1 MKKKV
6 LAVFMAVF
14 VTVGTV
20 LAPAETG
27 SVYAA
32 QITEEQTEEITP
44 ETETELQKEVQSEET
59 ETETGTEQADAEDKD
74 TENASQTEQKAGV
87 TQSEATEIE
96 VSETAETEEV
106 ETKTAGETETL
117 ETQTVEETEILETE
131 EVEETEEAETR
142 AAALTG
148 MPTGLMQFEAV
159 GEITVDAE
167 TAEEEENVL
176 KSAAYYNSPWEKYG
190 SYYFYNQLT
199 SNEKA
204 YWDALN
210 KVCLKYMTTQA
221 DAVNY
226 RGTNYY
232 YIDGVFSSNLS
243 LVQMEEIYQ
252 IFRYSNPQYY
262 FLKSAYF
269 KMQRMD
275 GAYGIAA
282 CVYPAFATGSSRDS
296 ATKKVQGQVSSWQ
309 SKIDACS
316 TDAQKVKLIHDLII
330 DKVEYN
336 QTLYNNNFKNEDT
349 QYSQSVYSVFCT
361 DLTVCAGY
369 SQAFEMMCNGS
380 GIDAVAVTST
390 VIIGNDITGHEW
402 NKVRI
407 NDSWYNV
414 DCTWDDVD
422 SKIYYDY
429 FERSDYY
436 YDADPRD
443 VYKYH
448 TEEDIWDGYLP
459 ACTIDSG
466 ATSTSPGTIASAKQT
481 AAQPVISASVSGTS
495 YKVKITSA
503 TSGAAIYYT
512 TDGSEPNAA
521 YSKGTRYTGA
531 FTVSPGKTVKAVA
544 VCNKYADSSVSSKKL
559 AKLTTY
565 KITFKSNGGKGS
577 MSKQSMAKGVS
588 TAISKNKFSKKYYTF
603 TGWNTK
609 ANGKGKSY
617 KNKAKIKLTKNITL
631 YAQWKLTKYKITYKL
646 NGGKNAKK
654 NPTAYT
660 YKTST
665 IKLKNPTRKGYVF
678 KGWYLD
684 KKFKKKVT
692 VINKGNSGNKTLYA
706 KWKKK

>member
-1 MKKKV
+1 MKKRV
-6 LAVFMAVF
+6 LAMFMAALVS
-14 VTVGTV
+14 VGTV
-20 LAPAETG
+20 LAPADMG
-27 SVYAA
+27 SAYAA
-32 QITEEQTEEITP
+32 EVTQEETEESAAEALLENETPGVTVETETSETEEIQTTEGKEIP
-44 ETETELQKEVQSEET
+44 ETQMVEET
-59 ETETGTEQADAEDKD
+59 
-74 TENASQTEQKAGV
+74 S
-87 TQSEATEIE
+87 
-96 VSETAETEEV
+96 ETEE
-106 ETKTAGETETL
+106 AA
-117 ETQTVEETEILETE
+117 ETQTVEVIAETE
-131 EVEETEEAETR
+131 ETVDVQTTGENEARSATLSE
-142 AAALTG
+142 
-148 MPTGLMQFEAV
+148 MPTGLLPFEAV
-159 GEITVDAE
+159 GEITLDGE
-167 TAEEEENVL
+167 TAEEEEAENIL
-176 KSAAYYNSPWEKYG
+176 KSSAYYNSTWEKYG
-190 SYYFYNQLT
+190 SYYFYNQL
-199 SNEKA
+199 SSKEKA

-221 DAVNY
+221 DAAKYNIS
-226 RGTNYY
+226 GTTYY
-232 YIDGVFSSNLS
+232 YIDIVGSSSLS
-243 LVQMEEIYQ
+243 LSQMEEVYQ

-262 FLKSAYF
+262 FLKSAYL
-269 KMQRMD
+269 KN
-275 GAYGIAA
+275 GTYGIAG
-282 CVYPAFATGSSRDS
+282 CVYPAFANGSARAA
-296 ATKKVQGQVSSWQ
+296 ATKKVQSQVSSWQ
-309 SKIDACS
+309 KKIDACS
-316 TDAQKVKLIHDLII
+316 TDEKKVKMIHDLII

-336 QTLYNNNFKNEDT
+336 QTLYDNNFKDEDT
-349 QYSQSVYSVFCT
+349 AYSQSAYSVFCT

-380 GIDAVAVTST
+380 GIDAVAVTSYY
-390 VIIGNDITGHEW
+390 HEW
-402 NKVRI
+402 NKVRL

-414 DCTWDDVD
+414 DCTWDDAD
-422 SKIYYDY
+422 GTIYYGY
-429 FERSDYY
+429 FERSDNY
-436 YDADPRD
+436 YDTVNYSSYVFHA
-443 VYKYH
+443 
-448 TEEDIWDGYLP
+448 EEDIWEGYLP

-466 ATSTSPGTIASAKQT
+466 ATSTAPGTIAAITQTVAK
-481 AAQPVISASVSGTS
+481 PVISASVSGTS
-495 YKVKITSA
+495 YKVKITSK
-503 TSGAAIYYT
+503 TSGAVIYYT

-577 MSKQSMAKGVS
+577 MSKQSMVKGVS

-603 TGWNTK
+603 AGWNTK

-617 KNKAKIKLTKNITL
+617 KNKQKIKLTKNITL

-692 VINKGNSGNKTLYA
+692 VINKGSSGNKTLYA
-706 KWKKK
+706 KWKKI

>member
-1 MKKKV
+1 MKKRV
-6 LAVFMAVF
+6 LAMFMAALVS
-14 VTVGTV
+14 VGTV
-20 LAPAETG
+20 LAPADMG
-27 SVYAA
+27 SAYAA
-32 QITEEQTEEITP
+32 EVTQEETEKSAAEALLENETPGVTVETETSETEEIQTTEGKEIP
-44 ETETELQKEVQSEET
+44 ETQMVEET
-59 ETETGTEQADAEDKD
+59 
-74 TENASQTEQKAGV
+74 S
-87 TQSEATEIE
+87 
-96 VSETAETEEV
+96 ETEE
-106 ETKTAGETETL
+106 AA
-117 ETQTVEETEILETE
+117 ETQTVEVIAETE
-131 EVEETEEAETR
+131 ETVDVQTTGENEARSATLSE
-142 AAALTG
+142 
-148 MPTGLMQFEAV
+148 MPTGLLPFEAV
-159 GEITVDAE
+159 GEITLDRE
-167 TAEEEENVL
+167 TAEEEEAENIL
-176 KSAAYYNSPWEKYG
+176 KSSAYYNSTWEKYG
-190 SYYFYNQLT
+190 SYYFYNQL
-199 SNEKA
+199 SSKEKT

-221 DAVNY
+221 DAAKYNIS
-226 RGTNYY
+226 GTTYY
-232 YIDGVFSSNLS
+232 YIDIVGSSSLS
-243 LVQMEEIYQ
+243 LSQMEEVYQ

-262 FLKSAYF
+262 FLKSAYL
-269 KMQRMD
+269 KN
-275 GAYGIAA
+275 GTYGIAG
-282 CVYPAFATGSSRDS
+282 CVYPAFANGSAR
-296 ATKKVQGQVSSWQ
+296 AATTKKVQSQVSSWQ
-309 SKIDACS
+309 KKIDACS
-316 TDAQKVKLIHDLII
+316 TDEKKVKMIHDLII

-336 QTLYNNNFKNEDT
+336 QTLYDNNFKDEDT
-349 QYSQSVYSVFCT
+349 AYSQSAYSVFCT

-380 GIDAVAVTST
+380 GIDAVAVTSYY
-390 VIIGNDITGHEW
+390 HEW
-402 NKVRI
+402 NKVRL

-414 DCTWDDVD
+414 DCTWDDAD
-422 SKIYYDY
+422 GTIYYGY
-429 FERSDYY
+429 FERSDNY
-436 YDADPRD
+436 YDTVNYSSYVFHA
-443 VYKYH
+443 
-448 TEEDIWDGYLP
+448 EEDIWEGYLP

-466 ATSTSPGTIASAKQT
+466 ATSTAPGTIAAITQTVAK
-481 AAQPVISASVSGTS
+481 PVISASVSGTS
-495 YKVKITSA
+495 YKVKITSK
-503 TSGAAIYYT
+503 TSGAVIYYT

-588 TAISKNKFSKKYYTF
+588 TAISKNKFSRKYYTF

-692 VINKGNSGNKTLYA
+692 VINKGSRGNKTLYA

>member
-1 MKKKV
+1 MKKRV
-6 LAVFMAVF
+6 LAMFMAAL
-14 VTVGTV
+14 VTAGTV
-20 LAPAETG
+20 LAPADMG
-27 SVYAA
+27 SAYAA
-32 QITEEQTEEITP
+32 EVTQEETEKSAAEALLENETPGVTVETETSETEEIQTTEGKEIP
-44 ETETELQKEVQSEET
+44 ETQMVEET
-59 ETETGTEQADAEDKD
+59 
-74 TENASQTEQKAGV
+74 S
-87 TQSEATEIE
+87 
-96 VSETAETEEV
+96 ETEE
-106 ETKTAGETETL
+106 AA
-117 ETQTVEETEILETE
+117 ETQTVEVIAETE
-131 EVEETEEAETR
+131 ETVDVQTTGENEARSATLSE
-142 AAALTG
+142 
-148 MPTGLMQFEAV
+148 MPTGLLPFEAV
-159 GEITVDAE
+159 GEITLDRE
-167 TAEEEENVL
+167 TAEEEEAENIL
-176 KSAAYYNSPWEKYG
+176 KSSAYYNSTWEKYG
-190 SYYFYNQLT
+190 SYYFYNQL
-199 SNEKA
+199 SSKEKA

-221 DAVNY
+221 DAAKYNIS
-226 RGTNYY
+226 GTTYY
-232 YIDGVFSSNLS
+232 YIDIVGSSSLS
-243 LVQMEEIYQ
+243 LSQMEEVYQ

-262 FLKSAYF
+262 FLKSAYL
-269 KMQRMD
+269 KS
-275 GAYGIAA
+275 GTYGIAG
-282 CVYPAFATGSSRDS
+282 CVYPAFANGSARAA
-296 ATKKVQGQVSSWQ
+296 ATKKVQSQVSSWQ
-309 SKIDACS
+309 KKIDACS
-316 TDAQKVKLIHDLII
+316 TDEKKVKMIHDLII

-336 QTLYNNNFKNEDT
+336 QTLYDNNFKDEDT
-349 QYSQSVYSVFCT
+349 AYSQSAYSVFCT

-380 GIDAVAVTST
+380 GIDAVAVTSYY
-390 VIIGNDITGHEW
+390 HEW
-402 NKVRI
+402 NKVRL

-414 DCTWDDVD
+414 DCTWDDAD
-422 SKIYYDY
+422 GTIYYGY
-429 FERSDYY
+429 FERSDNY
-436 YDADPRD
+436 YDTVNYSSYVFHA
-443 VYKYH
+443 
-448 TEEDIWDGYLP
+448 EEDIWEGYLP

-466 ATSTSPGTIASAKQT
+466 ATSTAPGTIATITQT
-481 AAQPVISASVSGTS
+481 AAKPVISASVSGTS
-495 YKVKITSA
+495 YKVKITSK
-503 TSGAAIYYT
+503 TSGAVIYYT

-603 TGWNTK
+603 AGWKTK

-617 KNKAKIKLTKNITL
+617 KNKQKIKLTKNITL

-692 VINKGNSGNKTLYA
+692 VINKGSSGNKTLYA

>member
-1 MKKKV
+1 MKKRV
-6 LAVFMAVF
+6 LAMFMAALVS
-14 VTVGTV
+14 VGTV
-20 LAPAETG
+20 LAPADMG
-27 SVYAA
+27 SAYAA
-32 QITEEQTEEITP
+32 EVTQEETEKSAAEALLENETPGVTVETETSETEEIQTTEGKEIP
-44 ETETELQKEVQSEET
+44 ETQMVEET
-59 ETETGTEQADAEDKD
+59 
-74 TENASQTEQKAGV
+74 S
-87 TQSEATEIE
+87 
-96 VSETAETEEV
+96 ETEE
-106 ETKTAGETETL
+106 AA
-117 ETQTVEETEILETE
+117 ETQTVEVIAETE
-131 EVEETEEAETR
+131 ETVDVQTTGENEARSATLSE
-142 AAALTG
+142 
-148 MPTGLMQFEAV
+148 MPTGLLPFEAV
-159 GEITVDAE
+159 GEITLDRE
-167 TAEEEENVL
+167 TAEEEEAENIL
-176 KSAAYYNSPWEKYG
+176 KSSAYYNSTWEKYG
-190 SYYFYNQLT
+190 SYYFYNQL
-199 SNEKA
+199 SSKEKA

-221 DAVNY
+221 DAAKYNIS
-226 RGTNYY
+226 GTTYY
-232 YIDGVFSSNLS
+232 YIDIVGSSSLS
-243 LVQMEEIYQ
+243 LSQMEEVYQ

-262 FLKSAYF
+262 FLKSAYL
-269 KMQRMD
+269 KN
-275 GAYGIAA
+275 GTYGIAG
-282 CVYPAFATGSSRDS
+282 CVYPAFANGSARAA
-296 ATKKVQGQVSSWQ
+296 ATKKVQSQVSSWQ
-309 SKIDACS
+309 KKIDACS
-316 TDAQKVKLIHDLII
+316 TDEKKVKMIHDLII

-336 QTLYNNNFKNEDT
+336 QTLYDNNFKDEDT
-349 QYSQSVYSVFCT
+349 AYSQSAYSVFCT

-380 GIDAVAVTST
+380 GIDAVAVTSYY
-390 VIIGNDITGHEW
+390 HEW
-402 NKVRI
+402 NKVRL

-414 DCTWDDVD
+414 DCTWDDAD
-422 SKIYYDY
+422 GTIYYGY
-429 FERSDYY
+429 FERSDNY
-436 YDADPRD
+436 YDTVNYSSYVFHA
-443 VYKYH
+443 
-448 TEEDIWDGYLP
+448 EEDIWEGYLP

-466 ATSTSPGTIASAKQT
+466 ATSTAPGTIAIITQTVAK
-481 AAQPVISASVSGTS
+481 PVISASVSGTS
-495 YKVKITSA
+495 YKVKITSK
-503 TSGAAIYYT
+503 TSGAVIYYT

-603 TGWNTK
+603 AGWKTK

-617 KNKAKIKLTKNITL
+617 KNKQKIKLTKNITL

-692 VINKGNSGNKTLYA
+692 VINKGSSGNKTLYA

>member
-1 MKKKV
+1 MKKRV
-6 LAVFMAVF
+6 LAMFMAAL

-20 LAPAETG
+20 LAPADMG
-27 SVYAA
+27 SAYAA
-32 QITEEQTEEITP
+32 EVTQEETEKSAAEALLENETPGVTVETETSETEEIQTTEGKEIP
-44 ETETELQKEVQSEET
+44 ETQMVEET
-59 ETETGTEQADAEDKD
+59 
-74 TENASQTEQKAGV
+74 S
-87 TQSEATEIE
+87 
-96 VSETAETEEV
+96 ETEE
-106 ETKTAGETETL
+106 AA
-117 ETQTVEETEILETE
+117 ETQTVEVIAETE
-131 EVEETEEAETR
+131 ETVDVQTTGENEARSATLSE
-142 AAALTG
+142 
-148 MPTGLMQFEAV
+148 MPTGLLPFEAV
-159 GEITVDAE
+159 GEITLDRE
-167 TAEEEENVL
+167 TAEEEEAENIL
-176 KSAAYYNSPWEKYG
+176 KSSAYYNSTWEKYG
-190 SYYFYNQLT
+190 SYYFYNQL
-199 SNEKA
+199 SSKEKA

-221 DAVNY
+221 DAAKYNIS
-226 RGTNYY
+226 GTTYY
-232 YIDGVFSSNLS
+232 YIDIVGSSSLS
-243 LVQMEEIYQ
+243 LSQMEEVYQ

-262 FLKSAYF
+262 FLKSAYL
-269 KMQRMD
+269 KN
-275 GAYGIAA
+275 GTYGIAG
-282 CVYPAFATGSSRDS
+282 CVYPAFANGSAR
-296 ATKKVQGQVSSWQ
+296 AATTKKVQSQVSSWQ
-309 SKIDACS
+309 KKIDACS
-316 TDAQKVKLIHDLII
+316 TDEKKVKMIHDLII

-336 QTLYNNNFKNEDT
+336 QTLYDNNFKDEDT
-349 QYSQSVYSVFCT
+349 AYSQSAYSVFCT

-380 GIDAVAVTST
+380 GIDAVAVTSYY
-390 VIIGNDITGHEW
+390 HEW
-402 NKVRI
+402 NKVRL

-414 DCTWDDVD
+414 DCTWDDAD
-422 SKIYYDY
+422 GTIYYGY
-429 FERSDYY
+429 FERSDNY
-436 YDADPRD
+436 YDTVNYSSYVFHA
-443 VYKYH
+443 
-448 TEEDIWDGYLP
+448 EEDIWEGYLP

-466 ATSTSPGTIASAKQT
+466 ATSTAPGTIATITQTVAK
-481 AAQPVISASVSGTS
+481 PVISASVSGTS
-495 YKVKITSA
+495 YKVKITSK
-503 TSGAAIYYT
+503 TSGAVIYYT

-588 TAISKNKFSKKYYTF
+588 TAISKNKFSRKYYTF

-692 VINKGNSGNKTLYA
+692 VINKGSRGNKTLYA

>member
-1 MKKKV
+1 M
-6 LAVFMAVF
+6 FMAALVS
-14 VTVGTV
+14 VGTV
-20 LAPAETG
+20 LAPADMG
-27 SVYAA
+27 SAYAA
-32 QITEEQTEEITP
+32 EVTQEETEKSAAEALLENETPGVTVETETSETEEIQTTEGKEIP
-44 ETETELQKEVQSEET
+44 ETQMVEET
-59 ETETGTEQADAEDKD
+59 
-74 TENASQTEQKAGV
+74 S
-87 TQSEATEIE
+87 
-96 VSETAETEEV
+96 ETEE
-106 ETKTAGETETL
+106 AA
-117 ETQTVEETEILETE
+117 ETQTVEVIAETE
-131 EVEETEEAETR
+131 ETVDVQTTGENEARSATLSE
-142 AAALTG
+142 
-148 MPTGLMQFEAV
+148 MPTGLLPFEAV
-159 GEITVDAE
+159 GEITLDRE
-167 TAEEEENVL
+167 TAEEEEAENIL
-176 KSAAYYNSPWEKYG
+176 KSSAYYNSTWEKYG
-190 SYYFYNQLT
+190 SYYFYNQL
-199 SNEKA
+199 SSKEKA

-221 DAVNY
+221 DAAKYNIS
-226 RGTNYY
+226 GTTYY
-232 YIDGVFSSNLS
+232 YIDIVGSSSLS
-243 LVQMEEIYQ
+243 LSQMEEVYQ

-262 FLKSAYF
+262 FLKSAYL
-269 KMQRMD
+269 KN
-275 GAYGIAA
+275 GTYGIAG
-282 CVYPAFATGSSRDS
+282 CVYPAFANGSARAA
-296 ATKKVQGQVSSWQ
+296 ATKKVQSQVSSWQ
-309 SKIDACS
+309 KKIDACS
-316 TDAQKVKLIHDLII
+316 TDEKKVKMIHDLII

-336 QTLYNNNFKNEDT
+336 QTLYDNNFKDEDT
-349 QYSQSVYSVFCT
+349 AYSQSAYSVFCT

-380 GIDAVAVTST
+380 GIDAVAVTSYY
-390 VIIGNDITGHEW
+390 HEW
-402 NKVRI
+402 NKVRL

-414 DCTWDDVD
+414 DCTWDDAD
-422 SKIYYDY
+422 GTIYYGY
-429 FERSDYY
+429 FERSDNY
-436 YDADPRD
+436 YDTVNYSSYVFHA
-443 VYKYH
+443 
-448 TEEDIWDGYLP
+448 EEDIWEGYLP

-466 ATSTSPGTIASAKQT
+466 ATSTAPGTIATITQTVAK
-481 AAQPVISASVSGTS
+481 PVISASVSGTS
-495 YKVKITSA
+495 YKVKITSK
-503 TSGAAIYYT
+503 TSGAVIYYT

-603 TGWNTK
+603 AGWKTK

-617 KNKAKIKLTKNITL
+617 KNKQKIKLTKNITL

-692 VINKGNSGNKTLYA
+692 VINKGSSGNKTLYA

>member
-1 MKKKV
+1 MKKRV
-6 LAVFMAVF
+6 LAMFMAALVS
-14 VTVGTV
+14 VGTV
-20 LAPAETG
+20 LAPADMG
-27 SVYAA
+27 SAYAA
-32 QITEEQTEEITP
+32 EVTQEETEKSAAEALLENETPGVTVETETSETEEIQTTEGKEIP
-44 ETETELQKEVQSEET
+44 ETQMVEET
-59 ETETGTEQADAEDKD
+59 
-74 TENASQTEQKAGV
+74 S
-87 TQSEATEIE
+87 
-96 VSETAETEEV
+96 ETEE
-106 ETKTAGETETL
+106 AA
-117 ETQTVEETEILETE
+117 ETQTVEVIAETE
-131 EVEETEEAETR
+131 ETVDVQTTGENEARSATLSE
-142 AAALTG
+142 
-148 MPTGLMQFEAV
+148 MPTGLLPFEAV
-159 GEITVDAE
+159 GEITLDRE
-167 TAEEEENVL
+167 TAEEEEAENIL
-176 KSAAYYNSPWEKYG
+176 KSSAYYNSTWEKYG
-190 SYYFYNQLT
+190 SYYFYNQL
-199 SNEKA
+199 SSKEKA

-221 DAVNY
+221 DAAKYNIS
-226 RGTNYY
+226 GTTYY
-232 YIDGVFSSNLS
+232 YIDIVGSSSLS
-243 LVQMEEIYQ
+243 LSQMEEVYQ

-262 FLKSAYF
+262 FLKSAYL
-269 KMQRMD
+269 KS
-275 GAYGIAA
+275 GTYGIAG
-282 CVYPAFATGSSRDS
+282 CVYPAFANGSARAA
-296 ATKKVQGQVSSWQ
+296 ATKKVQSQVSSWQ
-309 SKIDACS
+309 KKIDACS
-316 TDAQKVKLIHDLII
+316 TDEKKVKMIHDLII

-336 QTLYNNNFKNEDT
+336 QTLYDNNFKDEDT
-349 QYSQSVYSVFCT
+349 AYSQSAYSVFCT

-380 GIDAVAVTST
+380 GIDAVAVTSYY
-390 VIIGNDITGHEW
+390 HEW
-402 NKVRI
+402 NKVRL

-414 DCTWDDVD
+414 DCTWDDAD
-422 SKIYYDY
+422 GTIYYGY
-429 FERSDYY
+429 FERSDNY
-436 YDADPRD
+436 YDTVNYSSYVFHA
-443 VYKYH
+443 
-448 TEEDIWDGYLP
+448 EEDIWEGYLP

-466 ATSTSPGTIASAKQT
+466 ATSTAPGTIAAITQTVAK
-481 AAQPVISASVSGTS
+481 PVISASVSGTS
-495 YKVKITSA
+495 YKVKITSK
-503 TSGAAIYYT
+503 TSGAVIYYT

-531 FTVSPGKTVKAVA
+531 VTVSPGKTVKAVA

-692 VINKGNSGNKTLYA
+692 VINKGSSGNKTLYA

>member
-1 MKKKV
+1 MKKRV
-6 LAVFMAVF
+6 LAMFMAALVS
-14 VTVGTV
+14 VGTV
-20 LAPAETG
+20 LAPADMG
-27 SVYAA
+27 SAYAA
-32 QITEEQTEEITP
+32 EVTQEETEESAAEALLENETPGVTVETETSETEEIQTTEGKEIP
-44 ETETELQKEVQSEET
+44 ETQMVEET
-59 ETETGTEQADAEDKD
+59 
-74 TENASQTEQKAGV
+74 
-87 TQSEATEIE
+87 
-96 VSETAETEEV
+96 SETKEA
-106 ETKTAGETETL
+106 A
-117 ETQTVEETEILETE
+117 ETQTVEVIAETE
-131 EVEETEEAETR
+131 ETVDVQTTGENEARSATLSE
-142 AAALTG
+142 
-148 MPTGLMQFEAV
+148 MPTGLLPFEAI
-159 GEITVDAE
+159 GEITLDRE
-167 TAEEEENVL
+167 TAEEEEAENIL
-176 KSAAYYNSPWEKYG
+176 KSSAYYNSTWEKYG
-190 SYYFYNQLT
+190 SYYFYNQL
-199 SNEKA
+199 SSKEKA

-221 DAVNY
+221 DAAKYNIS
-226 RGTNYY
+226 GTTYY
-232 YIDGVFSSNLS
+232 YIDIVGSSSLS
-243 LVQMEEIYQ
+243 LSQMEEVYQ

-262 FLKSAYF
+262 FLKSAYL
-269 KMQRMD
+269 KN
-275 GAYGIAA
+275 GTYGIAG
-282 CVYPAFATGSSRDS
+282 CVYPAFANGSARAA
-296 ATKKVQGQVSSWQ
+296 ATKKVQSQVSSWQ
-309 SKIDACS
+309 KKIDACS
-316 TDAQKVKLIHDLII
+316 TDEKKVKMIHDLII

-336 QTLYNNNFKNEDT
+336 QTLYDNNFKDEDT
-349 QYSQSVYSVFCT
+349 AYSQSAYSVFCT

-380 GIDAVAVTST
+380 GIDAVAVTSYY
-390 VIIGNDITGHEW
+390 HEW
-402 NKVRI
+402 NKVRL

-414 DCTWDDVD
+414 DCTWDDAD
-422 SKIYYDY
+422 GTIYYGY
-429 FERSDYY
+429 FERSDNY
-436 YDADPRD
+436 YDTVNYSSYVFHA
-443 VYKYH
+443 
-448 TEEDIWDGYLP
+448 EEDIWEGYLP

-466 ATSTSPGTIASAKQT
+466 ATSTAPGTIATITQTVAK
-481 AAQPVISASVSGTS
+481 PVISASVSGTS
-495 YKVKITSA
+495 YKVKITSK
-503 TSGAAIYYT
+503 TSGAVIYYT

-603 TGWNTK
+603 AGWKTK
-609 ANGKGKSY
+609 AKGKGKSY
-617 KNKAKIKLTKNITL
+617 KNKQKIKLTKNITL

-692 VINKGNSGNKTLYA
+692 VINKGSSGNKTLYA

>member
-1 MKKKV
+1 MKKRV
-6 LAVFMAVF
+6 LAMFMAAL
-14 VTVGTV
+14 VTAGTV
-20 LAPAETG
+20 LAPADMG
-27 SVYAA
+27 SAYAA
-32 QITEEQTEEITP
+32 EVTQEETEKSAAEALLENETPGVTVETETSETEEIQTTEGKEIP
-44 ETETELQKEVQSEET
+44 ETQMVEET
-59 ETETGTEQADAEDKD
+59 
-74 TENASQTEQKAGV
+74 S
-87 TQSEATEIE
+87 
-96 VSETAETEEV
+96 ETEE
-106 ETKTAGETETL
+106 AA
-117 ETQTVEETEILETE
+117 ETQTVEVI
-131 EVEETEEAETR
+131 AETVETVDVQT
-142 AAALTG
+142 TG
-148 MPTGLMQFEAV
+148 ENEARSATLSEMPTGLLPFEAV
-159 GEITVDAE
+159 GEITLDRE
-167 TAEEEENVL
+167 TAEEEEAENIL
-176 KSAAYYNSPWEKYG
+176 KSSAYYNSTWEKYG
-190 SYYFYNQLT
+190 SYYFYNQL
-199 SNEKA
+199 SSKEKA

-221 DAVNY
+221 DAAKYNIS
-226 RGTNYY
+226 GTTYY
-232 YIDGVFSSNLS
+232 YIDIVGSSSLS
-243 LVQMEEIYQ
+243 LSQMEEVYQ

-262 FLKSAYF
+262 FLKSAYL
-269 KMQRMD
+269 KN
-275 GAYGIAA
+275 GTYGIAG
-282 CVYPAFATGSSRDS
+282 CVYPAFANGSARAA
-296 ATKKVQGQVSSWQ
+296 ATKKVQSQVSSWQ
-309 SKIDACS
+309 KKIDACS
-316 TDAQKVKLIHDLII
+316 TDEKKVKMIHDLII

-336 QTLYNNNFKNEDT
+336 QTLYDNNFKDEDT
-349 QYSQSVYSVFCT
+349 AYSQSAYSVFCT

-380 GIDAVAVTST
+380 GIDAVAVTSYY
-390 VIIGNDITGHEW
+390 HEW
-402 NKVRI
+402 NKVRL

-414 DCTWDDVD
+414 DCTWDDAD
-422 SKIYYDY
+422 GTIYYGY
-429 FERSDYY
+429 FERSDNY
-436 YDADPRD
+436 YDTVNYSSYVFHA
-443 VYKYH
+443 
-448 TEEDIWDGYLP
+448 EEDIWEGYLP

-466 ATSTSPGTIASAKQT
+466 ATSTAPGTIATITQTVAK
-481 AAQPVISASVSGTS
+481 PVISASVSGTS
-495 YKVKITSA
+495 YKVKITSK
-503 TSGAAIYYT
+503 TSGAVIYYT

-577 MSKQSMAKGVS
+577 MSKQSMVKGVS

-603 TGWNTK
+603 AGWNTK

-617 KNKAKIKLTKNITL
+617 KNKQKIKLTKNITL

-692 VINKGNSGNKTLYA
+692 VINKGSSGNKTLYA

>member
-1 MKKKV
+1 M
-6 LAVFMAVF
+6 FMAAL

-20 LAPAETG
+20 LAPADMG
-27 SVYAA
+27 SAYAA
-32 QITEEQTEEITP
+32 EVTQEETEKSAAEALLENETPGVTVETETSETEEIQTTEGKEIP
-44 ETETELQKEVQSEET
+44 ETQMVEET
-59 ETETGTEQADAEDKD
+59 
-74 TENASQTEQKAGV
+74 S
-87 TQSEATEIE
+87 
-96 VSETAETEEV
+96 ETEE
-106 ETKTAGETETL
+106 AA
-117 ETQTVEETEILETE
+117 ETQTVEVIAETE
-131 EVEETEEAETR
+131 ETVDVQTTGENEARSATLSE
-142 AAALTG
+142 
-148 MPTGLMQFEAV
+148 MPTGLLPFEAV
-159 GEITVDAE
+159 GEITLDRE
-167 TAEEEENVL
+167 TAEEEEAENIL
-176 KSAAYYNSPWEKYG
+176 KSSAYYNSTWEKYG
-190 SYYFYNQLT
+190 SYYFYNQL
-199 SNEKA
+199 SSKEKA

-221 DAVNY
+221 DAAKYNIS
-226 RGTNYY
+226 GTTYY
-232 YIDGVFSSNLS
+232 YIDIVGSSSLS
-243 LVQMEEIYQ
+243 LSQMEEVYQ

-262 FLKSAYF
+262 FLKSAYL
-269 KMQRMD
+269 KN
-275 GAYGIAA
+275 GTYGIAG
-282 CVYPAFATGSSRDS
+282 CVYPAFANGSARAA
-296 ATKKVQGQVSSWQ
+296 ATKKVQSQVSSWQ
-309 SKIDACS
+309 KKIDACS
-316 TDAQKVKLIHDLII
+316 TDEKKVKMIHDLII

-336 QTLYNNNFKNEDT
+336 QTLYDNNFKDEDT
-349 QYSQSVYSVFCT
+349 AYSQSAYSVFCT

-380 GIDAVAVTST
+380 GIDAVAVTSYY
-390 VIIGNDITGHEW
+390 HEW
-402 NKVRI
+402 NKVRL

-414 DCTWDDVD
+414 DCTWDDAD
-422 SKIYYDY
+422 GTIYYGY
-429 FERSDYY
+429 FERSDNY
-436 YDADPRD
+436 YDTVNYSSYVFHA
-443 VYKYH
+443 
-448 TEEDIWDGYLP
+448 EEDIWEGYLP

-466 ATSTSPGTIASAKQT
+466 ATSTAPGTIAAITQT
-481 AAQPVISASVSGTS
+481 VVKPVISASVSGTS
-495 YKVKITSA
+495 YKVKITSK
-503 TSGAAIYYT
+503 TSGAVIYYT

-577 MSKQSMAKGVS
+577 MSKQSMVKGVS

-603 TGWNTK
+603 AGWNTK

-617 KNKAKIKLTKNITL
+617 KNKQKIKLTKNITL

-692 VINKGNSGNKTLYA
+692 VINKGSSGNKTLYA

>member
-6 LAVFMAVF
+6 LAMFMAAL

-44 ETETELQKEVQSEET
+44 ETETELQKEVQSEKT
-59 ETETGTEQADAEDKD
+59 ETETGTEQAGAESKD
-74 TENASQTEQKAGV
+74 TENDSQTEQKAGV

-96 VSETAETEEV
+96 VSETAETEKV

-148 MPTGLMQFEAV
+148 MPTGLLPFEAV
-159 GEITVDAE
+159 GEITLDGE
-167 TAEEEENVL
+167 TAEEEEAENIL
-176 KSAAYYNSPWEKYG
+176 KSSAYYNSTWEKYG
-190 SYYFYNQLT
+190 SYYFYNQL
-199 SNEKA
+199 SSKEKT

-221 DAVNY
+221 DAAKYNIS
-226 RGTNYY
+226 GTTYY
-232 YIDGVFSSNLS
+232 YIDIVGSSSLS
-243 LVQMEEIYQ
+243 LSQMEEVYQ

-262 FLKSAYF
+262 FLKSAYL
-269 KMQRMD
+269 KNRT
-275 GAYGIAA
+275 YGIAG
-282 CVYPAFATGSSRDS
+282 CVYPAFAKGSARAA
-296 ATKKVQGQVSSWQ
+296 ATKKVQSQVSSWQ

-336 QTLYNNNFKNEDT
+336 QTLYNNHFKNEDT

-380 GIDAVAVTST
+380 GIDAVAVTSA
-390 VIIGNDITGHEW
+390 DHEW

-407 NDSWYNV
+407 DDSWYNV
-414 DCTWDDVD
+414 DCTWDDV
-422 SKIYYDY
+422 SGGIYYYY
-429 FERSDYY
+429 FERSDYVF
-436 YDADPRD
+436 DSDPADI
-443 VYKYH
+443 YKSH
-448 TEEDIWDGYLP
+448 TEESIWDGYLP
-459 ACTIDSG
+459 VCAIDTG
-466 ATSTSPGTIASAKQT
+466 STYSAPGTLPSVTQT

-521 YSKGTRYTGA
+521 YSKGTRYTGP
-531 FTVSPGKTVKAVA
+531 FTVAPDKTVRAVA

-565 KITFKSNGGKGS
+565 KITFKGNGGKGS

-603 TGWNTK
+603 AGWKTK
-609 ANGKGKSY
+609 AKGKGKSY
-617 KNKAKIKLTKNITL
+617 KNKQKIKLTKNITL

-692 VINKGNSGNKTLYA
+692 VINKGSSGNKTLYA

>member
-1 MKKKV
+1 
-6 LAVFMAVF
+6 
-14 VTVGTV
+14 
-20 LAPAETG
+20 
-27 SVYAA
+27 
-32 QITEEQTEEITP
+32 
-44 ETETELQKEVQSEET
+44 
-59 ETETGTEQADAEDKD
+59 
-74 TENASQTEQKAGV
+74 
-87 TQSEATEIE
+87 
-96 VSETAETEEV
+96 
-106 ETKTAGETETL
+106 
-117 ETQTVEETEILETE
+117 
-131 EVEETEEAETR
+131 
-142 AAALTG
+142 
-148 MPTGLMQFEAV
+148 
-159 GEITVDAE
+159 
-167 TAEEEENVL
+167 
-176 KSAAYYNSPWEKYG
+176 
-190 SYYFYNQLT
+190 
-199 SNEKA
+199 
-204 YWDALN
+204 
-210 KVCLKYMTTQA
+210 MTTQA
-221 DAVNY
+221 DAAKYNIS
-226 RGTNYY
+226 GTTYY
-232 YIDGVFSSNLS
+232 YIDIVGSSSLS
-243 LVQMEEIYQ
+243 LSQMEEVYQ

-262 FLKSAYF
+262 FLKSAYL
-269 KMQRMD
+269 KS
-275 GAYGIAA
+275 GTYGIAG
-282 CVYPAFATGSSRDS
+282 CVYPAFANGSARAA
-296 ATKKVQGQVSSWQ
+296 ATKKVQSQVSSWQ
-309 SKIDACS
+309 KKIDACS
-316 TDAQKVKLIHDLII
+316 TDEKKVKMIHDLII

-336 QTLYNNNFKNEDT
+336 QTLYDNNFKDEDT
-349 QYSQSVYSVFCT
+349 AYSQSAYSVFCT

-380 GIDAVAVTST
+380 GIDAVAVTSYY
-390 VIIGNDITGHEW
+390 HEW
-402 NKVRI
+402 NKVRL

-414 DCTWDDVD
+414 DCTWDDAD
-422 SKIYYDY
+422 GTIYYGY
-429 FERSDYY
+429 FERSDNY
-436 YDADPRD
+436 YDTVNYSSYVFHA
-443 VYKYH
+443 
-448 TEEDIWDGYLP
+448 EEDIWEGYLP

-466 ATSTSPGTIASAKQT
+466 ATSTAPGTIATITQTVAK
-481 AAQPVISASVSGTS
+481 PVISASVSGTS
-495 YKVKITSA
+495 YKVKITSK
-503 TSGAAIYYT
+503 TSGAVIYYT

-603 TGWNTK
+603 AGWKTK

-617 KNKAKIKLTKNITL
+617 KNKQKIKLTKNITL

-692 VINKGNSGNKTLYA
+692 VINKGSSGNKTLYA

>member
-1 MKKKV
+1 MKKRV
-6 LAVFMAVF
+6 LAMFMAALVS
-14 VTVGTV
+14 VGTV
-20 LAPAETG
+20 LAPADMG
-27 SVYAA
+27 SAYAA
-32 QITEEQTEEITP
+32 EVTQEETEKSAAEALLENETPGVTVETETSETEEIQTTEGKEIP
-44 ETETELQKEVQSEET
+44 ETQMVEET
-59 ETETGTEQADAEDKD
+59 
-74 TENASQTEQKAGV
+74 S
-87 TQSEATEIE
+87 
-96 VSETAETEEV
+96 ETEES
-106 ETKTAGETETL
+106 A
-117 ETQTVEETEILETE
+117 ETQTVEVIAETE
-131 EVEETEEAETR
+131 ETVDVQTTGENEARSATLSE
-142 AAALTG
+142 
-148 MPTGLMQFEAV
+148 MPTGLLPFEAV
-159 GEITVDAE
+159 GEITLDRE
-167 TAEEEENVL
+167 TAEEEEAENIL
-176 KSAAYYNSPWEKYG
+176 KSSAYYNSTWEKYG
-190 SYYFYNQLT
+190 SYYFYNQL
-199 SNEKA
+199 SSKEKA

-221 DAVNY
+221 DAAKYNIS
-226 RGTNYY
+226 GTTYY
-232 YIDGVFSSNLS
+232 YIDIVGSSSLS
-243 LVQMEEIYQ
+243 LSQMEEVYQ

-262 FLKSAYF
+262 FLKSAYL
-269 KMQRMD
+269 KN
-275 GAYGIAA
+275 GTYGIAG
-282 CVYPAFATGSSRDS
+282 CVYPAFANGSAR
-296 ATKKVQGQVSSWQ
+296 AATTKKVQSQVSSWQ
-309 SKIDACS
+309 KKIDACS
-316 TDAQKVKLIHDLII
+316 TDEKKVKMIHDLII

-336 QTLYNNNFKNEDT
+336 QTLYDNNFKDEDT
-349 QYSQSVYSVFCT
+349 AYSQSAYSVFCT

-380 GIDAVAVTST
+380 GIDAVAVTSYY
-390 VIIGNDITGHEW
+390 HEW
-402 NKVRI
+402 NKVRL

-414 DCTWDDVD
+414 DCTWDDAD
-422 SKIYYDY
+422 GTIYYGY
-429 FERSDYY
+429 FERSDNY
-436 YDADPRD
+436 YDTVNYSSYVFHA
-443 VYKYH
+443 
-448 TEEDIWDGYLP
+448 EEDIWEGYLP

-466 ATSTSPGTIASAKQT
+466 ATSTAPGTIAAITQTVAK
-481 AAQPVISASVSGTS
+481 PVISASVSGTS
-495 YKVKITSA
+495 YKVKITSK
-503 TSGAAIYYT
+503 TSGAVIYYT

-603 TGWNTK
+603 AGWNTK

-617 KNKAKIKLTKNITL
+617 KNKQKIKLTKNITL

-692 VINKGNSGNKTLYA
+692 VINKGSSGNKTLYA

>member
-1 MKKKV
+1 MKKRV
-6 LAVFMAVF
+6 LAMFMAALVS
-14 VTVGTV
+14 VGTV
-20 LAPAETG
+20 LAPADMG
-27 SVYAA
+27 SAYAA
-32 QITEEQTEEITP
+32 EVTQEETEKSAAEALLENETPGVTVETETSETEEIQTTEGKEIP
-44 ETETELQKEVQSEET
+44 ETQMVEET
-59 ETETGTEQADAEDKD
+59 
-74 TENASQTEQKAGV
+74 S
-87 TQSEATEIE
+87 
-96 VSETAETEEV
+96 ETEE
-106 ETKTAGETETL
+106 AA
-117 ETQTVEETEILETE
+117 ETQTVEVIAETE
-131 EVEETEEAETR
+131 ETVDVQTTGENEARSATLSE
-142 AAALTG
+142 
-148 MPTGLMQFEAV
+148 MPTGLLPFEAV
-159 GEITVDAE
+159 GEITLDRE
-167 TAEEEENVL
+167 TAEEEEAENIL
-176 KSAAYYNSPWEKYG
+176 KSSAYYNCTWEKYG
-190 SYYFYNQLT
+190 SYYFYKQL
-199 SNEKA
+199 SSKEKA

-221 DAVNY
+221 DAAKYNIS
-226 RGTNYY
+226 GTTYY
-232 YIDGVFSSNLS
+232 YIDIVGSSSLS
-243 LVQMEEIYQ
+243 LSQMEEVYQ

-262 FLKSAYF
+262 FLKSAYL
-269 KMQRMD
+269 KN
-275 GAYGIAA
+275 GTYGIAG
-282 CVYPAFATGSSRDS
+282 CVYPAFANGSARAA
-296 ATKKVQGQVSSWQ
+296 ATKKVQSQVSSWQ
-309 SKIDACS
+309 KKIDACS
-316 TDAQKVKLIHDLII
+316 TDEKKVKMIHDLII

-336 QTLYNNNFKNEDT
+336 QTLYDNNFKDEDT
-349 QYSQSVYSVFCT
+349 AYSQSAYSVFCT

-380 GIDAVAVTST
+380 GIDAVAVTSYY
-390 VIIGNDITGHEW
+390 HEW
-402 NKVRI
+402 NKVRL

-414 DCTWDDVD
+414 DCTWDDAD
-422 SKIYYDY
+422 GTIYYGY
-429 FERSDYY
+429 FERSDNY
-436 YDADPRD
+436 YDTVNYSSYVFHA
-443 VYKYH
+443 
-448 TEEDIWDGYLP
+448 EEDIWEGYLP

-466 ATSTSPGTIASAKQT
+466 ATSTAPGTIATITQTVAK
-481 AAQPVISASVSGTS
+481 PVISASVSGTS
-495 YKVKITSA
+495 YKVKITSK
-503 TSGAAIYYT
+503 TSGAVIYYT

-603 TGWNTK
+603 AGWKTK

-617 KNKAKIKLTKNITL
+617 KNKQKIKLTKNITL

-692 VINKGNSGNKTLYA
+692 VINKGSSGNKTLYA

>member
-1 MKKKV
+1 M
-6 LAVFMAVF
+6 FMAAL
-14 VTVGTV
+14 VTAGTV
-20 LAPAETG
+20 LAPADMG
-27 SVYAA
+27 SAYAA
-32 QITEEQTEEITP
+32 EVTQEETEKSAAEALLENETPGVTVETETSETEEIQTTEGKEIP
-44 ETETELQKEVQSEET
+44 ETQMVEET
-59 ETETGTEQADAEDKD
+59 
-74 TENASQTEQKAGV
+74 S
-87 TQSEATEIE
+87 
-96 VSETAETEEV
+96 ETEE
-106 ETKTAGETETL
+106 AA
-117 ETQTVEETEILETE
+117 ETQTVEVIAETE
-131 EVEETEEAETR
+131 ETVDVQTTGENEARSATLSE
-142 AAALTG
+142 
-148 MPTGLMQFEAV
+148 MPTGLLPFEAV
-159 GEITVDAE
+159 GEITLDRE
-167 TAEEEENVL
+167 TAEEEEAENIL
-176 KSAAYYNSPWEKYG
+176 KSSAYYNSTWEKYG
-190 SYYFYNQLT
+190 SYYFYNQL
-199 SNEKA
+199 SSKEKA

-221 DAVNY
+221 DAAKYNIS
-226 RGTNYY
+226 GTTYY
-232 YIDGVFSSNLS
+232 YIDIVGSSSLS
-243 LVQMEEIYQ
+243 LSQMEEVYQ

-262 FLKSAYF
+262 FLKSAYL
-269 KMQRMD
+269 KS
-275 GAYGIAA
+275 GTYGIAG
-282 CVYPAFATGSSRDS
+282 CVYPAFANGSARAA
-296 ATKKVQGQVSSWQ
+296 ATKKVQSQVSSWQ
-309 SKIDACS
+309 KKIDACS
-316 TDAQKVKLIHDLII
+316 TDEKKVKMIHDLII

-336 QTLYNNNFKNEDT
+336 QTLYDNNFKDEDT
-349 QYSQSVYSVFCT
+349 AYSQSAYSVFCT

-380 GIDAVAVTST
+380 GIDAVAVTSYY
-390 VIIGNDITGHEW
+390 HEW
-402 NKVRI
+402 NKVRL

-414 DCTWDDVD
+414 DCTWDDAD
-422 SKIYYDY
+422 GTIYYGY
-429 FERSDYY
+429 FERSDNY
-436 YDADPRD
+436 YDTVNYSSYVFHA
-443 VYKYH
+443 
-448 TEEDIWDGYLP
+448 EEDIWEGYLP

-466 ATSTSPGTIASAKQT
+466 ATSTAPGTIAAITQTVAK
-481 AAQPVISASVSGTS
+481 PVISASVSGTS
-495 YKVKITSA
+495 YKVKITSK
-503 TSGAAIYYT
+503 TSGAVIYYT

-603 TGWNTK
+603 AGWKTK

-617 KNKAKIKLTKNITL
+617 KNKQKIKLTKNITL

-692 VINKGNSGNKTLYA
+692 VINKGSSGNKTLYA

>member
-1 MKKKV
+1 MKKRV
-6 LAVFMAVF
+6 LAMFMAALVS
-14 VTVGTV
+14 VGTV
-20 LAPAETG
+20 LAPADMG
-27 SVYAA
+27 SAYAA
-32 QITEEQTEEITP
+32 EVTQEETEKSAAEALLENETPGVTVETETSETEEIQTTEGKEIP
-44 ETETELQKEVQSEET
+44 ETQMVEET
-59 ETETGTEQADAEDKD
+59 
-74 TENASQTEQKAGV
+74 
-87 TQSEATEIE
+87 
-96 VSETAETEEV
+96 SETKEA
-106 ETKTAGETETL
+106 A
-117 ETQTVEETEILETE
+117 ETQTVEVIAETE
-131 EVEETEEAETR
+131 ETVDVQTTGENEARSATLSE
-142 AAALTG
+142 
-148 MPTGLMQFEAV
+148 MPTGLLPFEAV
-159 GEITVDAE
+159 GEITLDRE
-167 TAEEEENVL
+167 TAEEEEAENIL
-176 KSAAYYNSPWEKYG
+176 KSSAYYNSTWEKYG
-190 SYYFYNQLT
+190 SYYFYNQL
-199 SNEKA
+199 SSKEKA

-221 DAVNY
+221 DAAKYNIS
-226 RGTNYY
+226 GTTYY
-232 YIDGVFSSNLS
+232 YIDIVGSSSLS
-243 LVQMEEIYQ
+243 LSQMEEVYQ

-262 FLKSAYF
+262 FLKSAYL
-269 KMQRMD
+269 KN
-275 GAYGIAA
+275 GTYGIAG
-282 CVYPAFATGSSRDS
+282 CVYPAFANGSARAA
-296 ATKKVQGQVSSWQ
+296 ATKKVQSQVSSWQ
-309 SKIDACS
+309 KKIDACS
-316 TDAQKVKLIHDLII
+316 TDEKKVKMIHDLII

-336 QTLYNNNFKNEDT
+336 QTLYDNNFKDEDT
-349 QYSQSVYSVFCT
+349 AYSQSAYSVFCT

-380 GIDAVAVTST
+380 GIDAVAVTSYY
-390 VIIGNDITGHEW
+390 HEW
-402 NKVRI
+402 NKVRL

-414 DCTWDDVD
+414 DCTWDDAD
-422 SKIYYDY
+422 GTIYYGY
-429 FERSDYY
+429 FERSDNY
-436 YDADPRD
+436 YDTVNYSSYVFHA
-443 VYKYH
+443 
-448 TEEDIWDGYLP
+448 EEDIWEGYLP

-466 ATSTSPGTIASAKQT
+466 ATSTAPGTIATITQTVAK
-481 AAQPVISASVSGTS
+481 PVISASVSGTS
-495 YKVKITSA
+495 YKVKITSK
-503 TSGAAIYYT
+503 TSGAVIYYT

-577 MSKQSMAKGVS
+577 MSKQSMVKGVS

-603 TGWNTK
+603 AGWNTK

-617 KNKAKIKLTKNITL
+617 KNKQKIKLTKNITL

-692 VINKGNSGNKTLYA
+692 VINKGSSGNKTLYA

>member
-1 MKKKV
+1 M
-6 LAVFMAVF
+6 FMAALVS
-14 VTVGTV
+14 VGTV
-20 LAPAETG
+20 LAPADMG
-27 SVYAA
+27 SAYAA
-32 QITEEQTEEITP
+32 EVTQEETEESAAEALLENETPGVTVETETSETEEIQTTEGKEIP
-44 ETETELQKEVQSEET
+44 ETQMVEET
-59 ETETGTEQADAEDKD
+59 
-74 TENASQTEQKAGV
+74 
-87 TQSEATEIE
+87 
-96 VSETAETEEV
+96 SETKEA
-106 ETKTAGETETL
+106 A
-117 ETQTVEETEILETE
+117 ETQTVEVIAETE
-131 EVEETEEAETR
+131 ETVDVQTTGENEARSATLSE
-142 AAALTG
+142 
-148 MPTGLMQFEAV
+148 MPTGLLPFEAV
-159 GEITVDAE
+159 GEITLDRE
-167 TAEEEENVL
+167 TAEEEEAENIL
-176 KSAAYYNSPWEKYG
+176 KSSAYYNSTWEKYG
-190 SYYFYNQLT
+190 SYYFYNQL
-199 SNEKA
+199 SSKEKA

-221 DAVNY
+221 DAAKYNIS
-226 RGTNYY
+226 GTTYY
-232 YIDGVFSSNLS
+232 YIDIVGSSSLS
-243 LVQMEEIYQ
+243 LSQMEEVYQ

-262 FLKSAYF
+262 FLKSAYL
-269 KMQRMD
+269 KN
-275 GAYGIAA
+275 GTYGIAG
-282 CVYPAFATGSSRDS
+282 CVYPAFANGSARAA
-296 ATKKVQGQVSSWQ
+296 ATKKVQSQVSSWQ
-309 SKIDACS
+309 KKIDACS
-316 TDAQKVKLIHDLII
+316 TDEKKVKMIHDLII

-336 QTLYNNNFKNEDT
+336 QTLYDNNFKDEDT
-349 QYSQSVYSVFCT
+349 AYSQSAYSVFCT

-380 GIDAVAVTST
+380 GIDAVAVTSYY
-390 VIIGNDITGHEW
+390 HEW
-402 NKVRI
+402 NKVRL

-414 DCTWDDVD
+414 DCTWDDAD
-422 SKIYYDY
+422 GTIYYGY
-429 FERSDYY
+429 FERSDNY
-436 YDADPRD
+436 YDTVNYSSYVFHA
-443 VYKYH
+443 
-448 TEEDIWDGYLP
+448 EEDIWEGYLP

-466 ATSTSPGTIASAKQT
+466 ATSTAPGTIATITQTVAK
-481 AAQPVISASVSGTS
+481 PVISASVSGTS
-495 YKVKITSA
+495 YKVKITSK
-503 TSGAAIYYT
+503 TSGAVIYYT

-577 MSKQSMAKGVS
+577 MSKQSMVKGVS

-603 TGWNTK
+603 AGWNTK

-617 KNKAKIKLTKNITL
+617 KNKQKIKLTKNITL

-692 VINKGNSGNKTLYA
+692 VINKGSSGNKTLYA

>member
-1 MKKKV
+1 M
-6 LAVFMAVF
+6 FMAALVS
-14 VTVGTV
+14 VGTV
-20 LAPAETG
+20 LAPADMG
-27 SVYAA
+27 SAYAA
-32 QITEEQTEEITP
+32 EVTQEETEKSAAEALLENETPGVTVETETSETEEIQTTEGKEIP
-44 ETETELQKEVQSEET
+44 ETQMVEET
-59 ETETGTEQADAEDKD
+59 
-74 TENASQTEQKAGV
+74 S
-87 TQSEATEIE
+87 
-96 VSETAETEEV
+96 ETEES
-106 ETKTAGETETL
+106 A
-117 ETQTVEETEILETE
+117 ETQTVEVIAETE
-131 EVEETEEAETR
+131 ETVDVQTTGENEARSATLSE
-142 AAALTG
+142 
-148 MPTGLMQFEAV
+148 MPTGLLPFEAV
-159 GEITVDAE
+159 GEITLDRE
-167 TAEEEENVL
+167 TAEEEEAENIL
-176 KSAAYYNSPWEKYG
+176 KSSAYYNSTWEKYG
-190 SYYFYNQLT
+190 SYYFYNQL
-199 SNEKA
+199 SSKEKA

-221 DAVNY
+221 DAAKYNIS
-226 RGTNYY
+226 GTTYY
-232 YIDGVFSSNLS
+232 YIDIVGSSSLS
-243 LVQMEEIYQ
+243 LSQMEEVYQ

-262 FLKSAYF
+262 FLKSAYL
-269 KMQRMD
+269 KN
-275 GAYGIAA
+275 GTYGIAG
-282 CVYPAFATGSSRDS
+282 CVYPAFANGSARAA
-296 ATKKVQGQVSSWQ
+296 ATKKVQSQVSSWQ
-309 SKIDACS
+309 KKIDACS
-316 TDAQKVKLIHDLII
+316 TDEKKVKMIHDLII

-336 QTLYNNNFKNEDT
+336 QTLYDNNFKDEDT
-349 QYSQSVYSVFCT
+349 AYSQSAYSVFCT

-380 GIDAVAVTST
+380 GIDAVAVTSYY
-390 VIIGNDITGHEW
+390 HEW
-402 NKVRI
+402 NKVRL

-414 DCTWDDVD
+414 DCTWDDAD
-422 SKIYYDY
+422 GTIYYGY
-429 FERSDYY
+429 FERSDNY
-436 YDADPRD
+436 YDTVNYSSYVFHA
-443 VYKYH
+443 
-448 TEEDIWDGYLP
+448 EEDIWEGYLP

-466 ATSTSPGTIASAKQT
+466 ATSTAPGTIAAITQTVAK
-481 AAQPVISASVSGTS
+481 PVISASVSGTS
-495 YKVKITSA
+495 YKVKITSK
-503 TSGAAIYYT
+503 TFGAVIYYT

-577 MSKQSMAKGVS
+577 MSKQSMVKGVS

-603 TGWNTK
+603 AGWNTK

-617 KNKAKIKLTKNITL
+617 KNKQKIKLTKNITL

-692 VINKGNSGNKTLYA
+692 VINKGSSGNKTLYA

>member
-1 MKKKV
+1 MKKRV
-6 LAVFMAVF
+6 LAMFMAALVS
-14 VTVGTV
+14 VGTV
-20 LAPAETG
+20 LAPADMG
-27 SVYAA
+27 SAYAA
-32 QITEEQTEEITP
+32 EVTQEETEKSAAEALLENETPGVTVETETSETEEIQTTEGKEIP
-44 ETETELQKEVQSEET
+44 ETQMVEET
-59 ETETGTEQADAEDKD
+59 
-74 TENASQTEQKAGV
+74 S
-87 TQSEATEIE
+87 
-96 VSETAETEEV
+96 ETEE
-106 ETKTAGETETL
+106 AA
-117 ETQTVEETEILETE
+117 ETQTVEVIAETE
-131 EVEETEEAETR
+131 ETVDVQTTGENEARSATLSE
-142 AAALTG
+142 
-148 MPTGLMQFEAV
+148 MPTGLLPFEAV
-159 GEITVDAE
+159 GEITLDGE
-167 TAEEEENVL
+167 TAEEGEAENIL
-176 KSAAYYNSPWEKYG
+176 KSSAYYNSTWEKYG
-190 SYYFYNQLT
+190 SYYFYNQL
-199 SNEKA
+199 SSKEKT

-221 DAVNY
+221 DAAKYNIS
-226 RGTNYY
+226 GTTYY
-232 YIDGVFSSNLS
+232 YIDIVGSSSLS
-243 LVQMEEIYQ
+243 LSQMEEVYQ

-262 FLKSAYF
+262 FLKSAYL
-269 KMQRMD
+269 KS
-275 GAYGIAA
+275 GTYGIAG
-282 CVYPAFATGSSRDS
+282 CVYPAFANGSARAA
-296 ATKKVQGQVSSWQ
+296 ATKKVQSQVSSWQ
-309 SKIDACS
+309 KKIDACS
-316 TDAQKVKLIHDLII
+316 TDEKKVKMIHDLII

-336 QTLYNNNFKNEDT
+336 QTLYDNNFKDEDT
-349 QYSQSVYSVFCT
+349 AYSQSAYSVFCT

-380 GIDAVAVTST
+380 GIDAVAVTSYY
-390 VIIGNDITGHEW
+390 HEW
-402 NKVRI
+402 NKVRL

-414 DCTWDDVD
+414 DCTWDDAD
-422 SKIYYDY
+422 GTIYYGY
-429 FERSDYY
+429 FERSDNY
-436 YDADPRD
+436 YDTVNYSSYVFHA
-443 VYKYH
+443 
-448 TEEDIWDGYLP
+448 EEDIWEGYLP

-466 ATSTSPGTIASAKQT
+466 ATSTAPGTIAAITQTVAK
-481 AAQPVISASVSGTS
+481 PVISASVSGTS
-495 YKVKITSA
+495 YKVKITSK
-503 TSGAAIYYT
+503 TSGAVIYYT

-577 MSKQSMAKGVS
+577 MSKQSMVKGVS

-603 TGWNTK
+603 AGWNTK

-617 KNKAKIKLTKNITL
+617 KNKQKIKLTKNITL

-692 VINKGNSGNKTLYA
+692 VINKGSSGNKTLYA

>member
-1 MKKKV
+1 M
-6 LAVFMAVF
+6 FMAAL
-14 VTVGTV
+14 VTAGTV
-20 LAPAETG
+20 LAPADMG
-27 SVYAA
+27 SAYAA
-32 QITEEQTEEITP
+32 EVTQEETEKSAAEALLENETPGVTVETETSETEEIQTTEGKEIP
-44 ETETELQKEVQSEET
+44 ETQMVEET
-59 ETETGTEQADAEDKD
+59 
-74 TENASQTEQKAGV
+74 S
-87 TQSEATEIE
+87 
-96 VSETAETEEV
+96 ETEE
-106 ETKTAGETETL
+106 AA
-117 ETQTVEETEILETE
+117 ETQTVEVIAETE
-131 EVEETEEAETR
+131 ETVDVQTTGENEARSATLSE
-142 AAALTG
+142 
-148 MPTGLMQFEAV
+148 MPTGLLPFEAV
-159 GEITVDAE
+159 GEITLDRE
-167 TAEEEENVL
+167 TAEEEEAENIL
-176 KSAAYYNSPWEKYG
+176 KSSAYYNSTWEKYG
-190 SYYFYNQLT
+190 SYYFYNQL
-199 SNEKA
+199 SSKEKA

-221 DAVNY
+221 DAAKYNIS
-226 RGTNYY
+226 GTTYY
-232 YIDGVFSSNLS
+232 YIDIVGSSSLS
-243 LVQMEEIYQ
+243 LSQMEEVYQ

-262 FLKSAYF
+262 FLKSAYL
-269 KMQRMD
+269 KN
-275 GAYGIAA
+275 GTYGIAG
-282 CVYPAFATGSSRDS
+282 CVYPAFANGSARAA
-296 ATKKVQGQVSSWQ
+296 ATKKVQSQVSSWQ
-309 SKIDACS
+309 KKIDACS
-316 TDAQKVKLIHDLII
+316 TDEKKVKMIHDLII

-336 QTLYNNNFKNEDT
+336 QTLYDNNFKDEDT
-349 QYSQSVYSVFCT
+349 AYSQSAYSVFCT

-380 GIDAVAVTST
+380 GIDAVAVTSYY
-390 VIIGNDITGHEW
+390 HEW
-402 NKVRI
+402 NKVRL

-414 DCTWDDVD
+414 DCTWDDAD
-422 SKIYYDY
+422 GTIYYGY
-429 FERSDYY
+429 FERSDNY
-436 YDADPRD
+436 YDTVNYSSYVFHA
-443 VYKYH
+443 
-448 TEEDIWDGYLP
+448 EEDIWEGYLP

-466 ATSTSPGTIASAKQT
+466 ATSTAPGTIATITQTVAK
-481 AAQPVISASVSGTS
+481 PVISASVSGTS
-495 YKVKITSA
+495 YKVKITSK
-503 TSGAAIYYT
+503 TSGAVIYYT

-577 MSKQSMAKGVS
+577 MSKQSMVKGVS

-603 TGWNTK
+603 AGWNTK

-617 KNKAKIKLTKNITL
+617 KNKQKIKLTKNITL

-692 VINKGNSGNKTLYA
+692 VINKGSSGNKTLYA

>member
-1 MKKKV
+1 MKKRV
-6 LAVFMAVF
+6 LAMFMAAL

-20 LAPAETG
+20 LAPADMG
-27 SVYAA
+27 SAYAA
-32 QITEEQTEEITP
+32 EVTQEETEKSAAEALLENETPGVTVETETSETEEIQTTEGKEIP
-44 ETETELQKEVQSEET
+44 ETQMVEET
-59 ETETGTEQADAEDKD
+59 
-74 TENASQTEQKAGV
+74 S
-87 TQSEATEIE
+87 
-96 VSETAETEEV
+96 ETEE
-106 ETKTAGETETL
+106 AA
-117 ETQTVEETEILETE
+117 ETQTVEVIAETE
-131 EVEETEEAETR
+131 ETVDVQTTGENEARSATLSE
-142 AAALTG
+142 
-148 MPTGLMQFEAV
+148 MPTGLLPFEAV
-159 GEITVDAE
+159 GEITLDRE
-167 TAEEEENVL
+167 TAEEEEAENIL
-176 KSAAYYNSPWEKYG
+176 KSSAYYNSTWEKYG
-190 SYYFYNQLT
+190 SYYFYNQL
-199 SNEKA
+199 SSKEKA

-221 DAVNY
+221 DAAKYNIS
-226 RGTNYY
+226 GTTYY
-232 YIDGVFSSNLS
+232 YIDIVGSSSLS
-243 LVQMEEIYQ
+243 LSQMEEVYQ

-262 FLKSAYF
+262 FLKSAYL
-269 KMQRMD
+269 KN
-275 GAYGIAA
+275 GTYGIAG
-282 CVYPAFATGSSRDS
+282 CVYPAFANGSARAA
-296 ATKKVQGQVSSWQ
+296 ATKKVQSQVSSWQ
-309 SKIDACS
+309 KKIDACS
-316 TDAQKVKLIHDLII
+316 TDEKKVKMIHDLII

-336 QTLYNNNFKNEDT
+336 QTLYDNNFKDEDT
-349 QYSQSVYSVFCT
+349 AYSQSAYSVFCT

-380 GIDAVAVTST
+380 GIDAVAVTSYY
-390 VIIGNDITGHEW
+390 HEW
-402 NKVRI
+402 NKVRL

-414 DCTWDDVD
+414 DCTWDDAD
-422 SKIYYDY
+422 GTIYYGY
-429 FERSDYY
+429 FERSDNY
-436 YDADPRD
+436 YDTVNYSSYVFHA
-443 VYKYH
+443 
-448 TEEDIWDGYLP
+448 EEDIWEGYLP

-466 ATSTSPGTIASAKQT
+466 ATSTAPGTIATITQTVAK
-481 AAQPVISASVSGTS
+481 PVISASVSGTS
-495 YKVKITSA
+495 YKVKITSK
-503 TSGAAIYYT
+503 TSGAVIYYT

-577 MSKQSMAKGVS
+577 MSKQSMVKGVS

-603 TGWNTK
+603 AGWNTK

-617 KNKAKIKLTKNITL
+617 KNKQKIKLTKNITL

-692 VINKGNSGNKTLYA
+692 VINKGSSGNKTLYA

>member
-1 MKKKV
+1 MKKRV
-6 LAVFMAVF
+6 LAMFMAALVS
-14 VTVGTV
+14 VGTV
-20 LAPAETG
+20 LAPADMG
-27 SVYAA
+27 SAYAA
-32 QITEEQTEEITP
+32 EVTQEETEKSAAEALLENETPGVTVETETSETEEIQTTEGKEIP
-44 ETETELQKEVQSEET
+44 ETQMVEET
-59 ETETGTEQADAEDKD
+59 
-74 TENASQTEQKAGV
+74 S
-87 TQSEATEIE
+87 
-96 VSETAETEEV
+96 ETEE
-106 ETKTAGETETL
+106 AA
-117 ETQTVEETEILETE
+117 ETQTVEVIAETE
-131 EVEETEEAETR
+131 ETVDVQTTGENEARSATLSE
-142 AAALTG
+142 
-148 MPTGLMQFEAV
+148 MPTGLLPFEAV
-159 GEITVDAE
+159 GEITLDGE
-167 TAEEEENVL
+167 TAEEEEAENIL
-176 KSAAYYNSPWEKYG
+176 KSSAYYNSSWEKYG
-190 SYYFYNQLT
+190 SYYFYNQL
-199 SNEKA
+199 SSKEKA

-221 DAVNY
+221 DAAKYNIS
-226 RGTNYY
+226 GTTYY
-232 YIDGVFSSNLS
+232 YIDIVGSSSLS
-243 LVQMEEIYQ
+243 LSQMEEVYQ

-262 FLKSAYF
+262 FLKSAYL
-269 KMQRMD
+269 KS
-275 GAYGIAA
+275 GTYGIAG
-282 CVYPAFATGSSRDS
+282 CVYPAFANGSARAA
-296 ATKKVQGQVSSWQ
+296 ATKKVQSQVSSWQ
-309 SKIDACS
+309 KKIDACS
-316 TDAQKVKLIHDLII
+316 TDEKKVKMIHDLII

-336 QTLYNNNFKNEDT
+336 QTLYDNNFKDEDT
-349 QYSQSVYSVFCT
+349 AYSQSAYSVFCT

-380 GIDAVAVTST
+380 GIDAVAVTSYY
-390 VIIGNDITGHEW
+390 HEW
-402 NKVRI
+402 NKVRL

-414 DCTWDDVD
+414 DCTWDDAD
-422 SKIYYDY
+422 GTIYYGY
-429 FERSDYY
+429 FERSDNY
-436 YDADPRD
+436 YDTVNYSSYVFHA
-443 VYKYH
+443 
-448 TEEDIWDGYLP
+448 EEDIWEGYLP

-466 ATSTSPGTIASAKQT
+466 ATSTAPGTIAAITQTVAK
-481 AAQPVISASVSGTS
+481 PVISASVSGTS
-495 YKVKITSA
+495 YKVKITSK
-503 TSGAAIYYT
+503 TSGAVIYYT

-603 TGWNTK
+603 AGWKTK

-617 KNKAKIKLTKNITL
+617 KNKQKIKLTKNITL

-692 VINKGNSGNKTLYA
+692 VINKGSSGNKTLYA

>member
-1 MKKKV
+1 M
-6 LAVFMAVF
+6 FMAALVS
-14 VTVGTV
+14 VGTV
-20 LAPAETG
+20 LAPADMG
-27 SVYAA
+27 SAYAA
-32 QITEEQTEEITP
+32 EVTQEETEKSAAEALLENETPGVTVETETSETEEIQTTEGKEIP
-44 ETETELQKEVQSEET
+44 ETQMVEET
-59 ETETGTEQADAEDKD
+59 
-74 TENASQTEQKAGV
+74 S
-87 TQSEATEIE
+87 
-96 VSETAETEEV
+96 ETEE
-106 ETKTAGETETL
+106 AA
-117 ETQTVEETEILETE
+117 ETQTVEVIAETE
-131 EVEETEEAETR
+131 ETVDVQTTGENEARSATLSE
-142 AAALTG
+142 
-148 MPTGLMQFEAV
+148 MPTGLLPFEAV
-159 GEITVDAE
+159 GEITLDRE
-167 TAEEEENVL
+167 TAEEEEAENIL
-176 KSAAYYNSPWEKYG
+176 KSSAYYNSTWEKYG
-190 SYYFYNQLT
+190 SYYFYNQL
-199 SNEKA
+199 SSKEKA

-221 DAVNY
+221 DAAKYNIS
-226 RGTNYY
+226 GTTYY
-232 YIDGVFSSNLS
+232 YIDIVGSSSLS
-243 LVQMEEIYQ
+243 LSQMEEVYQ

-262 FLKSAYF
+262 FLKSAYL
-269 KMQRMD
+269 KN
-275 GAYGIAA
+275 GTYGIAG
-282 CVYPAFATGSSRDS
+282 CVYPAFANGSARAA
-296 ATKKVQGQVSSWQ
+296 ATKKVQSQVSSWQ
-309 SKIDACS
+309 KKIDACS
-316 TDAQKVKLIHDLII
+316 TDEKKVKMIHDLII

-336 QTLYNNNFKNEDT
+336 QTLYDNNFKDEDT
-349 QYSQSVYSVFCT
+349 AYSQSAYSVFCT

-380 GIDAVAVTST
+380 GIDAVAVTSYY
-390 VIIGNDITGHEW
+390 HEW
-402 NKVRI
+402 NKVRL

-414 DCTWDDVD
+414 DCTWDDAD
-422 SKIYYDY
+422 GTIYYGY
-429 FERSDYY
+429 FERSDNY
-436 YDADPRD
+436 YDTVNYSSYVFHA
-443 VYKYH
+443 
-448 TEEDIWDGYLP
+448 EEDIWEGYLP

-466 ATSTSPGTIASAKQT
+466 ATSTAPGTIAAITQTVAK
-481 AAQPVISASVSGTS
+481 PVISASVSGTS
-495 YKVKITSA
+495 YKVKITSK
-503 TSGAAIYYT
+503 TSGAVIYYT

-603 TGWNTK
+603 AGWNTK

-617 KNKAKIKLTKNITL
+617 KNKQKIKLTKNITL

-692 VINKGNSGNKTLYA
+692 VINKGSSGNKTLYA

>member
-1 MKKKV
+1 M
-6 LAVFMAVF
+6 FMAAL

-20 LAPAETG
+20 LAPADMG
-27 SVYAA
+27 SAYAA
-32 QITEEQTEEITP
+32 EVTQEETEKSAAEALLENETPGVTVETETSETEEIQTTEGKEIP
-44 ETETELQKEVQSEET
+44 ETQMVEET
-59 ETETGTEQADAEDKD
+59 
-74 TENASQTEQKAGV
+74 S
-87 TQSEATEIE
+87 
-96 VSETAETEEV
+96 ETEE
-106 ETKTAGETETL
+106 AA
-117 ETQTVEETEILETE
+117 ETQTVEVIAETE
-131 EVEETEEAETR
+131 ETVDVQTTGENEARSATLSE
-142 AAALTG
+142 
-148 MPTGLMQFEAV
+148 MPTGLLPFEAV
-159 GEITVDAE
+159 GEITLDGE
-167 TAEEEENVL
+167 TAEEEEAENIL
-176 KSAAYYNSPWEKYG
+176 KSSAYYNSTWEKYG
-190 SYYFYNQLT
+190 SYYFYNQL
-199 SNEKA
+199 SSKEKA

-221 DAVNY
+221 DAAKYNIS
-226 RGTNYY
+226 GTTYY
-232 YIDGVFSSNLS
+232 YIDIVGSSSLS
-243 LVQMEEIYQ
+243 LSQMEEVYQ

-262 FLKSAYF
+262 FLKSAYL
-269 KMQRMD
+269 KN
-275 GAYGIAA
+275 GTYGIAG
-282 CVYPAFATGSSRDS
+282 CVYPAFANGSAR
-296 ATKKVQGQVSSWQ
+296 AATTKKVQSQVSSWQ
-309 SKIDACS
+309 KKIDACS
-316 TDAQKVKLIHDLII
+316 TDEKKVKMIHDLII

-336 QTLYNNNFKNEDT
+336 QTLYDNNFKDEDT
-349 QYSQSVYSVFCT
+349 AYSQSAYSVFCT

-380 GIDAVAVTST
+380 GIDAVAVTSYY
-390 VIIGNDITGHEW
+390 HEW
-402 NKVRI
+402 NKVRL

-414 DCTWDDVD
+414 DCTWDDAD
-422 SKIYYDY
+422 GTIYYGY
-429 FERSDYY
+429 FERSDNY
-436 YDADPRD
+436 YDTVNYSSYVFHA
-443 VYKYH
+443 
-448 TEEDIWDGYLP
+448 EEDIWEGYLP

-466 ATSTSPGTIASAKQT
+466 ATSTAPGTIATITQTVAK
-481 AAQPVISASVSGTS
+481 PVISASVSGTS
-495 YKVKITSA
+495 YKVKITSK
-503 TSGAAIYYT
+503 TSGAVIYYT

-531 FTVSPGKTVKAVA
+531 FTVAPGKTVRAVA

-692 VINKGNSGNKTLYA
+692 VINKGSSGNKTLYA

>member
-148 MPTGLMQFEAV
+148 MPTGLLPFEAV
-159 GEITVDAE
+159 GEITLDGE
-167 TAEEEENVL
+167 TAEEEEAENIL
-176 KSAAYYNSPWEKYG
+176 KSSAYYNSTWEKYG
-190 SYYFYNQLT
+190 SYYFYNQL
-199 SNEKA
+199 SSKEKA

-221 DAVNY
+221 DAAKYNIS
-226 RGTNYY
+226 GTTYY
-232 YIDGVFSSNLS
+232 CIDSVFSSALS
-243 LVQMEEIYQ
+243 LSRIVEIYQ

-262 FLKSAYF
+262 FLKNGVIPLLSN
-269 KMQRMD
+269 

-282 CVYPAFATGSSRDS
+282 CVYPAFVKGSARAT
-296 ATKKVQGQVSSWQ
+296 ATKKVQSQVSSWQ
-309 SKIDACS
+309 KKIDACS
-316 TDAQKVKLIHDLII
+316 TDEEKVKIIHDLII

-336 QTLYNNNFKNEDT
+336 NSFYDADFSEDT
-349 QYSQSVYSVFCT
+349 AYSQSAYSVFCT

-380 GIDAVAVTST
+380 GIDAVAVTSK
-390 VIIGNDITGHEW
+390 DHEW
-402 NKVRI
+402 NKVRL

-414 DCTWDDVD
+414 DCTWDDAD
-422 SKIYYDY
+422 GTIYYGY
-429 FERSDYY
+429 FERSDNY
-436 YDADPRD
+436 YDTVNYSSYVFHA
-443 VYKYH
+443 
-448 TEEDIWDGYLP
+448 EEDIWEGYLP

-466 ATSTSPGTIASAKQT
+466 ATSTAPGTIATITQTVAK
-481 AAQPVISASVSGTS
+481 PVISASVSGTS
-495 YKVKITSA
+495 YKVKITSK
-503 TSGAAIYYT
+503 TSGAVIYYT

-531 FTVSPGKTVKAVA
+531 FTVAPGKTVRAVA

-692 VINKGNSGNKTLYA
+692 VINKGSSGNKTLYA

>member
-6 LAVFMAVF
+6 LAMFMAAL

-59 ETETGTEQADAEDKD
+59 ETETGTEQAGAESKD
-74 TENASQTEQKAGV
+74 TENDSQTEQKAGV

-96 VSETAETEEV
+96 VSETAETEKV

-148 MPTGLMQFEAV
+148 MPTGLLPFEAV
-159 GEITVDAE
+159 GEITLDGE
-167 TAEEEENVL
+167 TAEEEEAENIL
-176 KSAAYYNSPWEKYG
+176 KSSAYYNSTWEKYG
-190 SYYFYNQLT
+190 SYYFYNQL
-199 SNEKA
+199 SSKEKT

-221 DAVNY
+221 DAAKYNIS
-226 RGTNYY
+226 GTTYY
-232 YIDGVFSSNLS
+232 YIDIVGSSSLS
-243 LVQMEEIYQ
+243 LSQMEEVYQ

-262 FLKSAYF
+262 FLKSAYL
-269 KMQRMD
+269 KNRT
-275 GAYGIAA
+275 YGIAG
-282 CVYPAFATGSSRDS
+282 CVYPAFAKGSARAA
-296 ATKKVQGQVSSWQ
+296 ATKKVQSQVSSWQ

-336 QTLYNNNFKNEDT
+336 QTLYNNHFKNEDT

-380 GIDAVAVTST
+380 GIDAVAVTSA
-390 VIIGNDITGHEW
+390 DHEW

-407 NDSWYNV
+407 DDSWYNV
-414 DCTWDDVD
+414 DCTWDDV
-422 SKIYYDY
+422 SGGIYYYY
-429 FERSDYY
+429 FERSDYVF
-436 YDADPRD
+436 DSDPADI
-443 VYKYH
+443 YKSH
-448 TEEDIWDGYLP
+448 TEESIWDGYLP
-459 ACTIDSG
+459 VCAIDTG
-466 ATSTSPGTIASAKQT
+466 STYSAPGTLPSVTQT

-521 YSKGTRYTGA
+521 YSKGTRYTGP
-531 FTVSPGKTVKAVA
+531 FTVAPDKTVRAVA

-565 KITFKSNGGKGS
+565 KITFKGNGGKGS

-603 TGWNTK
+603 AGWKTK
-609 ANGKGKSY
+609 AKGKGKSY

-692 VINKGNSGNKTLYA
+692 VINKGSRGNKTLYA

>member
-1 MKKKV
+1 MKKRV
-6 LAVFMAVF
+6 LAMFMAAL

-20 LAPAETG
+20 LAPADMG
-27 SVYAA
+27 SAYAA
-32 QITEEQTEEITP
+32 EVTQEETEKSAAEALLENETPGVTVETETSETEEIQTTEGKEIP
-44 ETETELQKEVQSEET
+44 ETQMVEET
-59 ETETGTEQADAEDKD
+59 
-74 TENASQTEQKAGV
+74 S
-87 TQSEATEIE
+87 
-96 VSETAETEEV
+96 ETEE
-106 ETKTAGETETL
+106 AA
-117 ETQTVEETEILETE
+117 ETQTVEVIAETE
-131 EVEETEEAETR
+131 ETVDVQTTGENEARSATLSE
-142 AAALTG
+142 
-148 MPTGLMQFEAV
+148 MPTGLLPFEAV
-159 GEITVDAE
+159 GEITLDRE
-167 TAEEEENVL
+167 TAEEEEAENIL
-176 KSAAYYNSPWEKYG
+176 KSSAYYNSTWEKYG
-190 SYYFYNQLT
+190 SYYFYNQL
-199 SNEKA
+199 SSKEKA

-221 DAVNY
+221 DAAKYNIS
-226 RGTNYY
+226 GTTYY
-232 YIDGVFSSNLS
+232 YIDIVGSSSLS
-243 LVQMEEIYQ
+243 LSQMEEVYQ

-262 FLKSAYF
+262 FLKSAYL
-269 KMQRMD
+269 KN
-275 GAYGIAA
+275 GTYGIAG
-282 CVYPAFATGSSRDS
+282 CVYPAFANGSARAA
-296 ATKKVQGQVSSWQ
+296 ATKKVQSQVSSWQ
-309 SKIDACS
+309 KKIDACS
-316 TDAQKVKLIHDLII
+316 TDEKKVKMIHDLII

-336 QTLYNNNFKNEDT
+336 QTLYDNNFKDEDT
-349 QYSQSVYSVFCT
+349 AYSQSAYSVFCT

-380 GIDAVAVTST
+380 GIDAVAVTSYY
-390 VIIGNDITGHEW
+390 HEW
-402 NKVRI
+402 NKVRL

-414 DCTWDDVD
+414 DCTWDDAD
-422 SKIYYDY
+422 GTIYYGY
-429 FERSDYY
+429 FERSDNY
-436 YDADPRD
+436 YDTVNYSSYVFHA
-443 VYKYH
+443 
-448 TEEDIWDGYLP
+448 EEDIWEGYLP

-466 ATSTSPGTIASAKQT
+466 ATSTAPGTIATITQTVAK
-481 AAQPVISASVSGTS
+481 PVISASVSGTS
-495 YKVKITSA
+495 YKVKITSK
-503 TSGAAIYYT
+503 TSGAVIYYT

-603 TGWNTK
+603 VGWKTK
-609 ANGKGKSY
+609 AKGKGKSY
-617 KNKAKIKLTKNITL
+617 KNKQKIKLTKNITL

-665 IKLKNPTRKGYVF
+665 IKLKNPIRKGYVF

-692 VINKGNSGNKTLYA
+692 VINKGSSGNKTLYA

>member
-1 MKKKV
+1 MKKRV
-6 LAVFMAVF
+6 LAMFMAALVS
-14 VTVGTV
+14 VGTV
-20 LAPAETG
+20 LAPADMG
-27 SVYAA
+27 SAYAA
-32 QITEEQTEEITP
+32 EVTQEETEKSAAEALLENETPGVTVETETSETEEIQTTEGKEIP
-44 ETETELQKEVQSEET
+44 ETQMVEET
-59 ETETGTEQADAEDKD
+59 
-74 TENASQTEQKAGV
+74 S
-87 TQSEATEIE
+87 
-96 VSETAETEEV
+96 ETEE
-106 ETKTAGETETL
+106 AA
-117 ETQTVEETEILETE
+117 ETQTVEVIAETE
-131 EVEETEEAETR
+131 ETVDVQTTGENEARSATLSE
-142 AAALTG
+142 
-148 MPTGLMQFEAV
+148 MPTGLLPFEAV
-159 GEITVDAE
+159 GEIKLDRE
-167 TAEEEENVL
+167 TAEEEEAENIL
-176 KSAAYYNSPWEKYG
+176 KSSAYYNSTWEKYG
-190 SYYFYNQLT
+190 SYYFYNQL
-199 SNEKA
+199 SSKEKA

-221 DAVNY
+221 DAAKYNIS
-226 RGTNYY
+226 GTTYY
-232 YIDGVFSSNLS
+232 YIDIVGSSSLS
-243 LVQMEEIYQ
+243 LSQMEEVYQ

-262 FLKSAYF
+262 FLKSAYL
-269 KMQRMD
+269 KS
-275 GAYGIAA
+275 GTYGIAG
-282 CVYPAFATGSSRDS
+282 CVYPAFANGSARAA
-296 ATKKVQGQVSSWQ
+296 ATKKVQSQVSSWQ
-309 SKIDACS
+309 KKIDACS
-316 TDAQKVKLIHDLII
+316 TDEKKVKMIHDLII

-336 QTLYNNNFKNEDT
+336 QTLYDNNFKDEDT
-349 QYSQSVYSVFCT
+349 AYSQSAYSVFCT

-380 GIDAVAVTST
+380 GIDAVAVTSYY
-390 VIIGNDITGHEW
+390 HEW
-402 NKVRI
+402 NKVRL

-414 DCTWDDVD
+414 DCTWDDAD
-422 SKIYYDY
+422 GTIYYGY
-429 FERSDYY
+429 FERSDNY
-436 YDADPRD
+436 YDTVNYSSYVFHA
-443 VYKYH
+443 
-448 TEEDIWDGYLP
+448 EEDIWEGYLP

-466 ATSTSPGTIASAKQT
+466 ATSTAPGTIAAITQTVAK
-481 AAQPVISASVSGTS
+481 PVISASVSGTS
-495 YKVKITSA
+495 YKVKITSK
-503 TSGAAIYYT
+503 TSGAVIYYT

-603 TGWNTK
+603 AGWNTK

-617 KNKAKIKLTKNITL
+617 KNKQKIRLTKNITL

-692 VINKGNSGNKTLYA
+692 VINKGSSGNKTLYA

>member
-1 MKKKV
+1 M
-6 LAVFMAVF
+6 FMAAL
-14 VTVGTV
+14 VTAGTV
-20 LAPAETG
+20 LAPADMG
-27 SVYAA
+27 SAYAA
-32 QITEEQTEEITP
+32 EVTQEETEKSAAEALLENETPGVTVETETSETEEIQTTEGKEIP
-44 ETETELQKEVQSEET
+44 ETQMVEET
-59 ETETGTEQADAEDKD
+59 
-74 TENASQTEQKAGV
+74 S
-87 TQSEATEIE
+87 
-96 VSETAETEEV
+96 ETEE
-106 ETKTAGETETL
+106 AA
-117 ETQTVEETEILETE
+117 ETQTVEVIAETE
-131 EVEETEEAETR
+131 ETVDVQTTGENEARSATLSE
-142 AAALTG
+142 
-148 MPTGLMQFEAV
+148 MPTGLLPFEAV
-159 GEITVDAE
+159 GEITLDRE
-167 TAEEEENVL
+167 TAEEEEAENIL
-176 KSAAYYNSPWEKYG
+176 KSSAYYNSTWEKYG
-190 SYYFYNQLT
+190 SYYFYNQL
-199 SNEKA
+199 SSKEKA

-221 DAVNY
+221 DAAKYNIS
-226 RGTNYY
+226 GTTYY
-232 YIDGVFSSNLS
+232 YIDIVGSSSLS
-243 LVQMEEIYQ
+243 LSQMEEVYQ

-262 FLKSAYF
+262 FLKSAYL
-269 KMQRMD
+269 KN
-275 GAYGIAA
+275 GTYGIAG
-282 CVYPAFATGSSRDS
+282 CVYPAFANGSARAA
-296 ATKKVQGQVSSWQ
+296 ATKKVQSQVSSWQ
-309 SKIDACS
+309 KKIDACS
-316 TDAQKVKLIHDLII
+316 TDEKKVKMIHDLII

-336 QTLYNNNFKNEDT
+336 QTLYDNNFKDEDT
-349 QYSQSVYSVFCT
+349 AYSQSAYSVFCT

-380 GIDAVAVTST
+380 GIDAVAVTSYY
-390 VIIGNDITGHEW
+390 HEW
-402 NKVRI
+402 NKVRL

-414 DCTWDDVD
+414 DCTWDDAD
-422 SKIYYDY
+422 GTIYYGY
-429 FERSDYY
+429 FERSDNY
-436 YDADPRD
+436 YDTVNYSSYVFHA
-443 VYKYH
+443 
-448 TEEDIWDGYLP
+448 EEDIWEGYLP

-466 ATSTSPGTIASAKQT
+466 ATSTAPGTIATITQTVAK
-481 AAQPVISASVSGTS
+481 PVISASVSGTS
-495 YKVKITSA
+495 YKVKITSK
-503 TSGAAIYYT
+503 TSGAVIYYT

-603 TGWNTK
+603 AGWKTK
-609 ANGKGKSY
+609 AKGKGKSY
-617 KNKAKIKLTKNITL
+617 KNKQKIKLTKNITL

-692 VINKGNSGNKTLYA
+692 VINKGSSGNKTLYA

>member
-6 LAVFMAVF
+6 LAMFMAAL

-59 ETETGTEQADAEDKD
+59 ETETGTEQAGAESKD
-74 TENASQTEQKAGV
+74 TENDSQTEQKAGV

-96 VSETAETEEV
+96 VSETAETEKV

-148 MPTGLMQFEAV
+148 MPTGLLPFEAV
-159 GEITVDAE
+159 GEITLDGE
-167 TAEEEENVL
+167 TAEEEEAENIL
-176 KSAAYYNSPWEKYG
+176 KSSAYYNSTWEKYG
-190 SYYFYNQLT
+190 SYYFYNQL
-199 SNEKA
+199 SSKEKA

-221 DAVNY
+221 DAAKYNIS
-226 RGTNYY
+226 GTTYY
-232 YIDGVFSSNLS
+232 YIDIVGSSSLS
-243 LVQMEEIYQ
+243 LSQMEEVYQ

-262 FLKSAYF
+262 FLKSAYL
-269 KMQRMD
+269 KNRT
-275 GAYGIAA
+275 YGIAG
-282 CVYPAFATGSSRDS
+282 CVYPAFAKGSARAA
-296 ATKKVQGQVSSWQ
+296 ATKKVQSQVSSWQ

-336 QTLYNNNFKNEDT
+336 QTLYNNHFKNEDT

-380 GIDAVAVTST
+380 GIDAVAVTSA
-390 VIIGNDITGHEW
+390 DHEW

-407 NDSWYNV
+407 DDSWYNV
-414 DCTWDDVD
+414 DCTWDDV
-422 SKIYYDY
+422 SGGIYYYY
-429 FERSDYY
+429 FERSDYVF
-436 YDADPRD
+436 DSDPADI
-443 VYKYH
+443 YKSH
-448 TEEDIWDGYLP
+448 TEESIWDGYLP
-459 ACTIDSG
+459 VCAIDTG
-466 ATSTSPGTIASAKQT
+466 STYSAPGTLPSVTQT

-521 YSKGTRYTGA
+521 YSKGTRYTGP
-531 FTVSPGKTVKAVA
+531 FTVAPDKTVRAVA

-565 KITFKSNGGKGS
+565 KITFKGNGGKGS

-603 TGWNTK
+603 AGWKTK
-609 ANGKGKSY
+609 AKGKGKSY
-617 KNKAKIKLTKNITL
+617 KNKQKIKLTKNITL

-692 VINKGNSGNKTLYA
+692 VINKGSSGNKTLYA

>member
-1 MKKKV
+1 MKKRV
-6 LAVFMAVF
+6 LAMFMAALVS
-14 VTVGTV
+14 VGTV
-20 LAPAETG
+20 LAPADMG
-27 SVYAA
+27 SAYAA
-32 QITEEQTEEITP
+32 EVTQEETEKSAAEALLENETPGVTVETETSETEEIQTTEGKEIP
-44 ETETELQKEVQSEET
+44 ETQMVEET
-59 ETETGTEQADAEDKD
+59 
-74 TENASQTEQKAGV
+74 S
-87 TQSEATEIE
+87 
-96 VSETAETEEV
+96 ETEE
-106 ETKTAGETETL
+106 AA
-117 ETQTVEETEILETE
+117 ETQTVEVIAETE
-131 EVEETEEAETR
+131 ETVDVQTTGENEARSATLSE
-142 AAALTG
+142 
-148 MPTGLMQFEAV
+148 MPTGLLPFEAV
-159 GEITVDAE
+159 GEITLDRE
-167 TAEEEENVL
+167 TAEEEEAENIL
-176 KSAAYYNSPWEKYG
+176 KSSAYYNSTWEKDG
-190 SYYFYNQLT
+190 SYYFYNQL
-199 SNEKA
+199 SSKEKA

-221 DAVNY
+221 DAAKYNIS
-226 RGTNYY
+226 GTTYY
-232 YIDGVFSSNLS
+232 YIDIVGSSSLS
-243 LVQMEEIYQ
+243 LSQMEEVYQ

-262 FLKSAYF
+262 FLKSAYL
-269 KMQRMD
+269 KN
-275 GAYGIAA
+275 GTYGIAG
-282 CVYPAFATGSSRDS
+282 CVYPAFANGSARAA
-296 ATKKVQGQVSSWQ
+296 ATKKVQSQVSSWQ
-309 SKIDACS
+309 KKIDACS
-316 TDAQKVKLIHDLII
+316 TDEKKVKMIHDLII

-336 QTLYNNNFKNEDT
+336 QTLYDNNFKDEDT
-349 QYSQSVYSVFCT
+349 AYSQSAYSVFCT

-380 GIDAVAVTST
+380 GIDAVAVTSYY
-390 VIIGNDITGHEW
+390 HEW
-402 NKVRI
+402 NKVRL

-414 DCTWDDVD
+414 DCTWDDAD
-422 SKIYYDY
+422 GTIYYGY
-429 FERSDYY
+429 FERSDNY
-436 YDADPRD
+436 YDTVNYSSYVFHA
-443 VYKYH
+443 
-448 TEEDIWDGYLP
+448 EEDIWEGYLP

-466 ATSTSPGTIASAKQT
+466 ATSTAPGTIATITQTVAK
-481 AAQPVISASVSGTS
+481 PVISASVSGTS
-495 YKVKITSA
+495 YKVKITSK
-503 TSGAAIYYT
+503 TSGAVIYYT

-603 TGWNTK
+603 AGWKTK

-617 KNKAKIKLTKNITL
+617 KNKQKIKLTKNITL

-692 VINKGNSGNKTLYA
+692 VINKGSSGNKTLYA

>member
-1 MKKKV
+1 MKKRV
-6 LAVFMAVF
+6 LAMFMAALVS
-14 VTVGTV
+14 VGTV
-20 LAPAETG
+20 LAPADMG
-27 SVYAA
+27 SAYAA
-32 QITEEQTEEITP
+32 EVTQEETEKSAAEALLENETPGVTVETETSETEEIQTTEGKEIP
-44 ETETELQKEVQSEET
+44 ETQMVEET
-59 ETETGTEQADAEDKD
+59 
-74 TENASQTEQKAGV
+74 S
-87 TQSEATEIE
+87 
-96 VSETAETEEV
+96 ETEES
-106 ETKTAGETETL
+106 A
-117 ETQTVEETEILETE
+117 ETQTVEVIAETE
-131 EVEETEEAETR
+131 ETVDVQTTGENEARSATLSE
-142 AAALTG
+142 
-148 MPTGLMQFEAV
+148 MPTGLLPFEAV
-159 GEITVDAE
+159 GEITLDRE
-167 TAEEEENVL
+167 TAEEEEAENIL
-176 KSAAYYNSPWEKYG
+176 KSSAYYNSTWEKYG
-190 SYYFYNQLT
+190 SYYFYNQL
-199 SNEKA
+199 SSKEKA

-221 DAVNY
+221 DAAKYNIS
-226 RGTNYY
+226 GTTYY
-232 YIDGVFSSNLS
+232 YIDIVGSSSLS
-243 LVQMEEIYQ
+243 LSQMEEVYQ

-262 FLKSAYF
+262 FLKSAYL
-269 KMQRMD
+269 KN
-275 GAYGIAA
+275 GTYGIAG
-282 CVYPAFATGSSRDS
+282 CVYPAFANGSARAA
-296 ATKKVQGQVSSWQ
+296 ATKKVQSQVSSWQ
-309 SKIDACS
+309 KKIDACS
-316 TDAQKVKLIHDLII
+316 TDEKKVKMIHDLII

-336 QTLYNNNFKNEDT
+336 QTLYDNNFKDEDT
-349 QYSQSVYSVFCT
+349 AYSQSAYSVFCT

-380 GIDAVAVTST
+380 GIDAVAVTSYY
-390 VIIGNDITGHEW
+390 HEW
-402 NKVRI
+402 NKVRL

-414 DCTWDDVD
+414 DCTWDDAD
-422 SKIYYDY
+422 GTIYYGY
-429 FERSDYY
+429 FERSDNY
-436 YDADPRD
+436 YDTVNYSSYVFHA
-443 VYKYH
+443 
-448 TEEDIWDGYLP
+448 EEDIWEGYLP

-466 ATSTSPGTIASAKQT
+466 ATSTAPGTIAAITQTVAK
-481 AAQPVISASVSGTS
+481 PVISASVSGTS
-495 YKVKITSA
+495 YKVKITSK
-503 TSGAAIYYT
+503 TSGAVIYYT

-577 MSKQSMAKGVS
+577 MSKQSMVKGVS

-603 TGWNTK
+603 AGWNTK

-617 KNKAKIKLTKNITL
+617 KNKQKIKLTKNITL

-692 VINKGNSGNKTLYA
+692 VINKGSSGNKTLYA

>member
-1 MKKKV
+1 MKKRV
-6 LAVFMAVF
+6 LAMFMAAL
-14 VTVGTV
+14 VTAGTV
-20 LAPAETG
+20 LAPADMG
-27 SVYAA
+27 SAYAA
-32 QITEEQTEEITP
+32 EVTQEETEKSAAEALLENETPGVTVETETSETEEIQTTEGKEIP
-44 ETETELQKEVQSEET
+44 ETQMVEET
-59 ETETGTEQADAEDKD
+59 
-74 TENASQTEQKAGV
+74 S
-87 TQSEATEIE
+87 
-96 VSETAETEEV
+96 ETEE
-106 ETKTAGETETL
+106 AA
-117 ETQTVEETEILETE
+117 ETQTVEVIAETE
-131 EVEETEEAETR
+131 ETVDVQTTGENEARSATLSE
-142 AAALTG
+142 
-148 MPTGLMQFEAV
+148 MPTGLLPFEAV
-159 GEITVDAE
+159 GEITLDRE
-167 TAEEEENVL
+167 TAEEEEAENIL
-176 KSAAYYNSPWEKYG
+176 KSSAYYNSTWEKYG
-190 SYYFYNQLT
+190 SYYFYNQL
-199 SNEKA
+199 SSKEKA

-221 DAVNY
+221 DAAKYNIS
-226 RGTNYY
+226 GTTYY
-232 YIDGVFSSNLS
+232 YIDIVGSSSLS
-243 LVQMEEIYQ
+243 LSQMEEVYQ

-262 FLKSAYF
+262 FLKSAYL
-269 KMQRMD
+269 KN
-275 GAYGIAA
+275 GTYGIAG
-282 CVYPAFATGSSRDS
+282 CVYPAFANGSARAA
-296 ATKKVQGQVSSWQ
+296 ATKKVQSQVSSWQ
-309 SKIDACS
+309 KKIDACS
-316 TDAQKVKLIHDLII
+316 TDEKKVKMIHDLII

-336 QTLYNNNFKNEDT
+336 QTLYDNNFKDEDT
-349 QYSQSVYSVFCT
+349 AYSQSAYSVFCT

-380 GIDAVAVTST
+380 GIDAVAVTSYY
-390 VIIGNDITGHEW
+390 HEW
-402 NKVRI
+402 NKVRL

-414 DCTWDDVD
+414 DCTWDDAD
-422 SKIYYDY
+422 GTIYYGY
-429 FERSDYY
+429 FERSDNY
-436 YDADPRD
+436 YDTVNYSSYVFHA
-443 VYKYH
+443 
-448 TEEDIWDGYLP
+448 EEDIWEGYLP

-466 ATSTSPGTIASAKQT
+466 ATSTAPGTIAAITQTVAK
-481 AAQPVISASVSGTS
+481 PVISASVSGTS
-495 YKVKITSA
+495 YKVKITSK
-503 TSGAAIYYT
+503 TSGAVIYYT

-603 TGWNTK
+603 AGWKTK
-609 ANGKGKSY
+609 AKGKGKSY
-617 KNKAKIKLTKNITL
+617 KNKQKIKLTKNITL

-692 VINKGNSGNKTLYA
+692 VINKGSSGNKTLYA

>member
-1 MKKKV
+1 MKKRV
-6 LAVFMAVF
+6 LAMFMAAL

-20 LAPAETG
+20 LAPADMG
-27 SVYAA
+27 SAYAA
-32 QITEEQTEEITP
+32 EVTQEETEKSAAEALLENETPGVTVETETSETEEIQTTEGKEIP
-44 ETETELQKEVQSEET
+44 ETQMVEET
-59 ETETGTEQADAEDKD
+59 
-74 TENASQTEQKAGV
+74 S
-87 TQSEATEIE
+87 
-96 VSETAETEEV
+96 ETEE
-106 ETKTAGETETL
+106 AA
-117 ETQTVEETEILETE
+117 ETQTVEVIAETE
-131 EVEETEEAETR
+131 ETVDVQTTGENEARSATLSE
-142 AAALTG
+142 
-148 MPTGLMQFEAV
+148 MPTGLLPFEAV
-159 GEITVDAE
+159 GEITLDRE
-167 TAEEEENVL
+167 TAEEEEAENIL
-176 KSAAYYNSPWEKYG
+176 KSSAYYNSTWEKYG
-190 SYYFYNQLT
+190 SYYFYNQL
-199 SNEKA
+199 SSKEKA

-221 DAVNY
+221 DAAKYNIS
-226 RGTNYY
+226 GTTYY
-232 YIDGVFSSNLS
+232 YIDIVGSSSLS
-243 LVQMEEIYQ
+243 LSQMEEVYQ

-262 FLKSAYF
+262 FLKSAYL
-269 KMQRMD
+269 KS
-275 GAYGIAA
+275 GTYGIAG
-282 CVYPAFATGSSRDS
+282 CVYPAFANGSARAA
-296 ATKKVQGQVSSWQ
+296 ATKKVQSQVSSWQ
-309 SKIDACS
+309 KKIDACS
-316 TDAQKVKLIHDLII
+316 TDEKKVKMIHDLII

-336 QTLYNNNFKNEDT
+336 QTLYDNNFKDEDT
-349 QYSQSVYSVFCT
+349 AYSQSAYSVFCT

-380 GIDAVAVTST
+380 GIDAVAVTSYY
-390 VIIGNDITGHEW
+390 HEW
-402 NKVRI
+402 NKVRL

-414 DCTWDDVD
+414 DCTWDDAD
-422 SKIYYDY
+422 GTIYYGY
-429 FERSDYY
+429 FERSDNY
-436 YDADPRD
+436 YDTVNYSSYVFHA
-443 VYKYH
+443 
-448 TEEDIWDGYLP
+448 EEDIWEGYLP

-466 ATSTSPGTIASAKQT
+466 ATSTAPGTIATITQTVAK
-481 AAQPVISASVSGTS
+481 PVISASVSGTS
-495 YKVKITSA
+495 YKVKITSK
-503 TSGAAIYYT
+503 TSGAVIYYT

-603 TGWNTK
+603 AGWKTK
-609 ANGKGKSY
+609 AKGKGKSY
-617 KNKAKIKLTKNITL
+617 KNKQKIKLTKNITL

-692 VINKGNSGNKTLYA
+692 VINKGSSGNKTLYA

>member
-1 MKKKV
+1 MKKRV
-6 LAVFMAVF
+6 LAMFMAAL
-14 VTVGTV
+14 VTAGTV
-20 LAPAETG
+20 LAPADMG
-27 SVYAA
+27 SAYAA
-32 QITEEQTEEITP
+32 EVTQEETEKSAAEALLENETPGVTVETETSETEEIQTTEGKEIP
-44 ETETELQKEVQSEET
+44 ETQMVEET
-59 ETETGTEQADAEDKD
+59 
-74 TENASQTEQKAGV
+74 S
-87 TQSEATEIE
+87 
-96 VSETAETEEV
+96 ETEE
-106 ETKTAGETETL
+106 AA
-117 ETQTVEETEILETE
+117 ETQTVEVIAETE
-131 EVEETEEAETR
+131 ETVDVQTTGENEARSATLSE
-142 AAALTG
+142 
-148 MPTGLMQFEAV
+148 MPTGLLPFEAV
-159 GEITVDAE
+159 GEITLDRE
-167 TAEEEENVL
+167 TAEEEEAENIL
-176 KSAAYYNSPWEKYG
+176 KSSAYYNSTWEKYG
-190 SYYFYNQLT
+190 SYYFYNQL
-199 SNEKA
+199 SSKEKA

-221 DAVNY
+221 DAAKYNIS
-226 RGTNYY
+226 GTTYY
-232 YIDGVFSSNLS
+232 YIDIVGSSSLS
-243 LVQMEEIYQ
+243 LSQMEEVYQ

-262 FLKSAYF
+262 FLKSAYL
-269 KMQRMD
+269 KN
-275 GAYGIAA
+275 GTYGIAG
-282 CVYPAFATGSSRDS
+282 CVYPAFANGSARAA
-296 ATKKVQGQVSSWQ
+296 ATKKVQSQVSSWQ
-309 SKIDACS
+309 KKIDACS
-316 TDAQKVKLIHDLII
+316 TDEKKVKMIHDLII

-336 QTLYNNNFKNEDT
+336 QTLYDNNFKDEDT
-349 QYSQSVYSVFCT
+349 AYSQSAYSVFCT

-380 GIDAVAVTST
+380 GIDAVAVTSYY
-390 VIIGNDITGHEW
+390 HEW
-402 NKVRI
+402 NKVRL

-414 DCTWDDVD
+414 DCTWDDAD
-422 SKIYYDY
+422 GTIYYGY
-429 FERSDYY
+429 FERSDNY
-436 YDADPRD
+436 YDTVNYSSYVFHA
-443 VYKYH
+443 
-448 TEEDIWDGYLP
+448 EEDIWEGYLP

-466 ATSTSPGTIASAKQT
+466 ATSTAPGTIAAITQTVAK
-481 AAQPVISASVSGTS
+481 PVISASVSGTS
-495 YKVKITSA
+495 YKVKITSK
-503 TSGAAIYYT
+503 TSGAVIYYT

-603 TGWNTK
+603 AGWNTK

-617 KNKAKIKLTKNITL
+617 KNKQKIKLTKNITL

-692 VINKGNSGNKTLYA
+692 VINKGSSGNKTLYA

>member
-1 MKKKV
+1 M
-6 LAVFMAVF
+6 FMAALVS
-14 VTVGTV
+14 VGTV
-20 LAPAETG
+20 LAPADMG
-27 SVYAA
+27 SAYAA
-32 QITEEQTEEITP
+32 EVTQEETEKSAAEALLENETPGVTVETETSETEEIQTTEGKEIP
-44 ETETELQKEVQSEET
+44 ETQMVEET
-59 ETETGTEQADAEDKD
+59 
-74 TENASQTEQKAGV
+74 S
-87 TQSEATEIE
+87 
-96 VSETAETEEV
+96 ETEE
-106 ETKTAGETETL
+106 AA
-117 ETQTVEETEILETE
+117 ETQTVEVIAETE
-131 EVEETEEAETR
+131 ETVDVQTTGENEARSATLSE
-142 AAALTG
+142 
-148 MPTGLMQFEAV
+148 MPTGLLPFEAV
-159 GEITVDAE
+159 GEITLDRE
-167 TAEEEENVL
+167 TAEEEEAENIL
-176 KSAAYYNSPWEKYG
+176 KSSAYYNSTWEKYG
-190 SYYFYNQLT
+190 SYYFYNQL
-199 SNEKA
+199 SSKEKA

-221 DAVNY
+221 DAAKYNIS
-226 RGTNYY
+226 GTTYY
-232 YIDGVFSSNLS
+232 YIDIVGSSSLS
-243 LVQMEEIYQ
+243 LSQMEEVYQ

-262 FLKSAYF
+262 FLKSAYL
-269 KMQRMD
+269 KN
-275 GAYGIAA
+275 GTYGIAG
-282 CVYPAFATGSSRDS
+282 CVYPAFANGFARAA
-296 ATKKVQGQVSSWQ
+296 ATKKVQSQVSSWQ
-309 SKIDACS
+309 KKIDACS
-316 TDAQKVKLIHDLII
+316 TDEKKVKMIHDLII

-336 QTLYNNNFKNEDT
+336 QTLYDNNFKDEDT
-349 QYSQSVYSVFCT
+349 AYSQSAYSVFCT

-380 GIDAVAVTST
+380 GIDAVAVTSYY
-390 VIIGNDITGHEW
+390 HEW
-402 NKVRI
+402 NKVRL

-414 DCTWDDVD
+414 DCTWDDAD
-422 SKIYYDY
+422 GTIYYGY
-429 FERSDYY
+429 FERSDNY
-436 YDADPRD
+436 YDTVNYSSYVFHA
-443 VYKYH
+443 
-448 TEEDIWDGYLP
+448 EEDIWEGYLP

-466 ATSTSPGTIASAKQT
+466 ATSTAPGTIATITQTVAK
-481 AAQPVISASVSGTS
+481 PVISASVSGTS
-495 YKVKITSA
+495 YKVKITSK
-503 TSGAAIYYT
+503 TSGAVIYYT

-603 TGWNTK
+603 AGWKTK

-617 KNKAKIKLTKNITL
+617 KNKQKIKLTKNITL

-692 VINKGNSGNKTLYA
+692 VINKGSSGNKTLYA